1 MRSIR
6 TLFMLLFL
14 AMGICSIAMLSV
26 TQKVAELRTQSR
38 DYQQDLHRFY
48 RLSQELKQS
57 SDHLTK
63 FARAYVVTG
72 DDDWEA
78 LFNKVLDI
86 RDGKLPLP
94 VGNEYEYWDLA
105 ASSAE
110 YVPPFTS
117 ETGIPLLQRLRD
129 SGISATEFL
138 ELKSALMLSDNLV
151 NIEREAFLAVKGFKL
166 EPDGKELYTGKPD
179 LPYAQSLL
187 YGKVYFEEKAKIM
200 KAIGSAHQAIV
211 HRIEGNIE
219 QTDTQELQYQ
229 YVYRVLVA
237 ILLASIVVSFTLL
250 WRLYI
255 SPLSKL
261 LRTVVNQVKAQDYA
275 FTITQTAYAEL
286 QKFIDSLNVV
296 FHHISEQLSQNT
308 LVKDFNIVLR
318 TSQSTQSLCH
328 EVTQFLLHQ
337 FPVQQVSIAIYR
349 DDKLIRIAGAGYDDT
364 ISREISDQSSTQLS
378 VLLSDKPYSMKSL
391 QGKYTT
397 HVNGGVL
404 ELNEIYYFPLCVN
417 KQPVA
422 LLEIGTIDTLTPL
435 QYQWLSQMLDD
446 LSVSIQLSQNVELQ
460 RKAEQKV
467 LEQSQL
473 NQEILNA
480 TPNPMYCLSA
490 QGKYLTVNAKFS
502 ELTGLAMHEIVG
514 RTPIEVFSQQE
525 ASHHFTKVHQELS
538 QEQCSKN
545 YELSLLDSQGGC
557 RDMLVCE
564 ASFNNSQGRVSGIVG
579 ILLDLTER
587 KQMESE
593 LRDAKD
599 TADAMSRAKGD
610 FLANMSHEIR
620 TPMNAILGM
629 AHLALNTEL
638 DPSQRKYL
646 TRINESAKNLL
657 GIINDIL
664 DFSKIEAG
672 KLSVESIDF
681 SLDEVFENLT
691 NVISFKAQEK
701 GIEFLLDIDP
711 RVPVGLVGDPLRLGQ
726 VLVNLCGN
734 AVKFTEKGE
743 ILVSVMPESQSSD
756 DVTLRFSV
764 KDTGIG
770 IDKEKI
776 ADLFNAFSQADTSI
790 TREFGGTGLG
800 LSISKQL
807 VELMG
812 GQLSVSSAVGMGS
825 TFTFTIHC
833 GLQEA
838 KMRDIAKPIS
848 GLAGKRALIVDDN
861 DSARNILMTLLSAM
875 QFDAKAVSNGFEAL
889 DELRQS
895 TFDMVFVDWNMPGMN
910 GLELLQTAHQERLLA
925 ETKNFL
931 VTAYGREISM
941 DENSSK
947 LVDSLIVKPVN
958 PSNLLDAIMDSYG
971 IEHVTRSSTTATF
984 EKPVFDGQTLLLVE
998 DNEVNQEVAI
1008 GLLNGTN
1015 LNIITA
1021 DNGKL
1026 AIEALEHHPIDLVL
1040 MDMQMPVMDGITATK
1055 AIRER
1060 AEWATLPI
1068 VAMTANAMQSDVE
1081 RCHEAGMNDHVAKPI
1096 NVHNL
1101 YQVLSQY
1108 LSASN
1113 VANAASHTSSSC
1125 STSGSQSNP
1134 DRPASTDE
1142 DDLPTLSGINIKE
1155 AIFNTGGNKESYL
1168 SILSR
1173 FLEMQLEELPM
1184 FKEVV
1189 EKEDW
1194 DMAARM
1200 AHTLKGAAA
1209 NLGVTPLAQLAVKME
1224 KSIDH
1229 RSKTVIGELELAGV
1243 ALDKLHAQLSEWQ
1256 KRHVNVSEQ
1265 ECGEAAELYKRL
1277 VELVEQYDVAAVD
1290 VIKQAKDCDVWTDEQ
1305 KQLLINAI
1313 ESFEF
1318 EQAKEMLMAFPKP
1331 E

>member
-1 MRSIR
+1 
-6 TLFMLLFL
+6 
-14 AMGICSIAMLSV
+14 
-26 TQKVAELRTQSR
+26 
-38 DYQQDLHRFY
+38 
-48 RLSQELKQS
+48 
-57 SDHLTK
+57 
-63 FARAYVVTG
+63 
-72 DDDWEA
+72 
-78 LFNKVLDI
+78 
-86 RDGKLPLP
+86 
-94 VGNEYEYWDLA
+94 
-105 ASSAE
+105 
-110 YVPPFTS
+110 
-117 ETGIPLLQRLRD
+117 
-129 SGISATEFL
+129 
-138 ELKSALMLSDNLV
+138 
-151 NIEREAFLAVKGFKL
+151 
-166 EPDGKELYTGKPD
+166 
-179 LPYAQSLL
+179 
-187 YGKVYFEEKAKIM
+187 
-200 KAIGSAHQAIV
+200 
-211 HRIEGNIE
+211 
-219 QTDTQELQYQ
+219 
-229 YVYRVLVA
+229 
-237 ILLASIVVSFTLL
+237 
-250 WRLYI
+250 
-255 SPLSKL
+255 
-261 LRTVVNQVKAQDYA
+261 
-275 FTITQTAYAEL
+275 
-286 QKFIDSLNVV
+286 
-296 FHHISEQLSQNT
+296 
-308 LVKDFNIVLR
+308 
-318 TSQSTQSLCH
+318 
-328 EVTQFLLHQ
+328 
-337 FPVQQVSIAIYR
+337 
-349 DDKLIRIAGAGYDDT
+349 
-364 ISREISDQSSTQLS
+364 
-378 VLLSDKPYSMKSL
+378 
-391 QGKYTT
+391 
-397 HVNGGVL
+397 
-404 ELNEIYYFPLCVN
+404 
-417 KQPVA
+417 
-422 LLEIGTIDTLTPL
+422 
-435 QYQWLSQMLDD
+435 
-446 LSVSIQLSQNVELQ
+446 
-460 RKAEQKV
+460 
-467 LEQSQL
+467 
-473 NQEILNA
+473 
-480 TPNPMYCLSA
+480 
-490 QGKYLTVNAKFS
+490 
-502 ELTGLAMHEIVG
+502 
-514 RTPIEVFSQQE
+514 
-525 ASHHFTKVHQELS
+525 
-538 QEQCSKN
+538 
-545 YELSLLDSQGGC
+545 
-557 RDMLVCE
+557 
-564 ASFNNSQGRVSGIVG
+564 
-579 ILLDLTER
+579 LLDLTER

-889 DELRQS
+889 DELRKS

-971 IEHVTRSSTTATF
+971 IEHVTRSSTTTTF

-1113 VANAASHTSSSC
+1113 AASHTSSSC

-1134 DRPASTDE
+1134 DRPASADE

-1318 EQAKEMLMAFPKP
+1318 EQAKEMLTAFPKP

>member
-1 MRSIR
+1 
-6 TLFMLLFL
+6 
-14 AMGICSIAMLSV
+14 
-26 TQKVAELRTQSR
+26 
-38 DYQQDLHRFY
+38 
-48 RLSQELKQS
+48 
-57 SDHLTK
+57 
-63 FARAYVVTG
+63 
-72 DDDWEA
+72 
-78 LFNKVLDI
+78 
-86 RDGKLPLP
+86 
-94 VGNEYEYWDLA
+94 
-105 ASSAE
+105 
-110 YVPPFTS
+110 
-117 ETGIPLLQRLRD
+117 
-129 SGISATEFL
+129 
-138 ELKSALMLSDNLV
+138 
-151 NIEREAFLAVKGFKL
+151 
-166 EPDGKELYTGKPD
+166 
-179 LPYAQSLL
+179 
-187 YGKVYFEEKAKIM
+187 
-200 KAIGSAHQAIV
+200 
-211 HRIEGNIE
+211 
-219 QTDTQELQYQ
+219 
-229 YVYRVLVA
+229 
-237 ILLASIVVSFTLL
+237 
-250 WRLYI
+250 
-255 SPLSKL
+255 
-261 LRTVVNQVKAQDYA
+261 
-275 FTITQTAYAEL
+275 
-286 QKFIDSLNVV
+286 
-296 FHHISEQLSQNT
+296 
-308 LVKDFNIVLR
+308 
-318 TSQSTQSLCH
+318 
-328 EVTQFLLHQ
+328 
-337 FPVQQVSIAIYR
+337 
-349 DDKLIRIAGAGYDDT
+349 
-364 ISREISDQSSTQLS
+364 
-378 VLLSDKPYSMKSL
+378 
-391 QGKYTT
+391 
-397 HVNGGVL
+397 
-404 ELNEIYYFPLCVN
+404 
-417 KQPVA
+417 
-422 LLEIGTIDTLTPL
+422 
-435 QYQWLSQMLDD
+435 
-446 LSVSIQLSQNVELQ
+446 
-460 RKAEQKV
+460 
-467 LEQSQL
+467 
-473 NQEILNA
+473 
-480 TPNPMYCLSA
+480 
-490 QGKYLTVNAKFS
+490 
-502 ELTGLAMHEIVG
+502 
-514 RTPIEVFSQQE
+514 
-525 ASHHFTKVHQELS
+525 
-538 QEQCSKN
+538 
-545 YELSLLDSQGGC
+545 
-557 RDMLVCE
+557 
-564 ASFNNSQGRVSGIVG
+564 QGRVSGIVG

-889 DELRQS
+889 DELRQGA
-895 TFDMVFVDWNMPGMN
+895 FDMVFVDWNMPGMN

-971 IEHVTRSSTTATF
+971 IEHVTRSSTTVTF

-1113 VANAASHTSSSC
+1113 AASHTSSSH
-1125 STSGSQSNP
+1125 STSSSQSTP
-1134 DRPASTDE
+1134 DRTASADE
-1142 DDLPTLSGINIKE
+1142 DDLPTLSGINLKE

-1209 NLGVTPLAQLAVKME
+1209 NLGVTPLAQLAIKME

-1305 KQLLINAI
+1305 KQQLINVI

-1318 EQAKEMLMAFPKP
+1318 EQAKEMLAAFPKP

>member
-1 MRSIR
+1 
-6 TLFMLLFL
+6 
-14 AMGICSIAMLSV
+14 
-26 TQKVAELRTQSR
+26 
-38 DYQQDLHRFY
+38 
-48 RLSQELKQS
+48 
-57 SDHLTK
+57 
-63 FARAYVVTG
+63 
-72 DDDWEA
+72 
-78 LFNKVLDI
+78 
-86 RDGKLPLP
+86 
-94 VGNEYEYWDLA
+94 
-105 ASSAE
+105 
-110 YVPPFTS
+110 
-117 ETGIPLLQRLRD
+117 
-129 SGISATEFL
+129 
-138 ELKSALMLSDNLV
+138 
-151 NIEREAFLAVKGFKL
+151 
-166 EPDGKELYTGKPD
+166 
-179 LPYAQSLL
+179 
-187 YGKVYFEEKAKIM
+187 
-200 KAIGSAHQAIV
+200 
-211 HRIEGNIE
+211 
-219 QTDTQELQYQ
+219 
-229 YVYRVLVA
+229 
-237 ILLASIVVSFTLL
+237 
-250 WRLYI
+250 
-255 SPLSKL
+255 
-261 LRTVVNQVKAQDYA
+261 
-275 FTITQTAYAEL
+275 
-286 QKFIDSLNVV
+286 
-296 FHHISEQLSQNT
+296 
-308 LVKDFNIVLR
+308 
-318 TSQSTQSLCH
+318 
-328 EVTQFLLHQ
+328 
-337 FPVQQVSIAIYR
+337 
-349 DDKLIRIAGAGYDDT
+349 
-364 ISREISDQSSTQLS
+364 
-378 VLLSDKPYSMKSL
+378 
-391 QGKYTT
+391 
-397 HVNGGVL
+397 
-404 ELNEIYYFPLCVN
+404 
-417 KQPVA
+417 
-422 LLEIGTIDTLTPL
+422 
-435 QYQWLSQMLDD
+435 
-446 LSVSIQLSQNVELQ
+446 
-460 RKAEQKV
+460 
-467 LEQSQL
+467 
-473 NQEILNA
+473 
-480 TPNPMYCLSA
+480 
-490 QGKYLTVNAKFS
+490 
-502 ELTGLAMHEIVG
+502 
-514 RTPIEVFSQQE
+514 
-525 ASHHFTKVHQELS
+525 
-538 QEQCSKN
+538 
-545 YELSLLDSQGGC
+545 
-557 RDMLVCE
+557 
-564 ASFNNSQGRVSGIVG
+564 
-579 ILLDLTER
+579 

-971 IEHVTRSSTTATF
+971 IEHVTRSSTTTTF

-1113 VANAASHTSSSC
+1113 AASHSSSSC
-1125 STSGSQSNP
+1125 STSGSQSSP
-1134 DRPASTDE
+1134 DRPASADE

-1318 EQAKEMLMAFPKP
+1318 EQAKEMLTAFPKP

>member
-1 MRSIR
+1 
-6 TLFMLLFL
+6 
-14 AMGICSIAMLSV
+14 
-26 TQKVAELRTQSR
+26 
-38 DYQQDLHRFY
+38 
-48 RLSQELKQS
+48 
-57 SDHLTK
+57 
-63 FARAYVVTG
+63 
-72 DDDWEA
+72 
-78 LFNKVLDI
+78 
-86 RDGKLPLP
+86 
-94 VGNEYEYWDLA
+94 
-105 ASSAE
+105 
-110 YVPPFTS
+110 
-117 ETGIPLLQRLRD
+117 
-129 SGISATEFL
+129 
-138 ELKSALMLSDNLV
+138 
-151 NIEREAFLAVKGFKL
+151 
-166 EPDGKELYTGKPD
+166 
-179 LPYAQSLL
+179 
-187 YGKVYFEEKAKIM
+187 
-200 KAIGSAHQAIV
+200 
-211 HRIEGNIE
+211 
-219 QTDTQELQYQ
+219 
-229 YVYRVLVA
+229 
-237 ILLASIVVSFTLL
+237 
-250 WRLYI
+250 
-255 SPLSKL
+255 
-261 LRTVVNQVKAQDYA
+261 
-275 FTITQTAYAEL
+275 
-286 QKFIDSLNVV
+286 
-296 FHHISEQLSQNT
+296 
-308 LVKDFNIVLR
+308 
-318 TSQSTQSLCH
+318 
-328 EVTQFLLHQ
+328 
-337 FPVQQVSIAIYR
+337 
-349 DDKLIRIAGAGYDDT
+349 
-364 ISREISDQSSTQLS
+364 
-378 VLLSDKPYSMKSL
+378 
-391 QGKYTT
+391 
-397 HVNGGVL
+397 
-404 ELNEIYYFPLCVN
+404 
-417 KQPVA
+417 
-422 LLEIGTIDTLTPL
+422 
-435 QYQWLSQMLDD
+435 
-446 LSVSIQLSQNVELQ
+446 
-460 RKAEQKV
+460 
-467 LEQSQL
+467 
-473 NQEILNA
+473 
-480 TPNPMYCLSA
+480 
-490 QGKYLTVNAKFS
+490 
-502 ELTGLAMHEIVG
+502 
-514 RTPIEVFSQQE
+514 
-525 ASHHFTKVHQELS
+525 
-538 QEQCSKN
+538 
-545 YELSLLDSQGGC
+545 
-557 RDMLVCE
+557 
-564 ASFNNSQGRVSGIVG
+564 
-579 ILLDLTER
+579 

-825 TFTFTIHC
+825 TFTFTIQC

-875 QFDAKAVSNGFEAL
+875 HFDAKAVSNGFEAL

-971 IEHVTRSSTTATF
+971 IEHVTRSSTTTTF

-1113 VANAASHTSSSC
+1113 AASHSSSSC
-1125 STSGSQSNP
+1125 STSGSQSSP

-1256 KRHVNVSEQ
+1256 KQHVNVSEQ

-1318 EQAKEMLMAFPKP
+1318 EQAKEMLTAFPKP

>member
-1 MRSIR
+1 
-6 TLFMLLFL
+6 
-14 AMGICSIAMLSV
+14 
-26 TQKVAELRTQSR
+26 
-38 DYQQDLHRFY
+38 
-48 RLSQELKQS
+48 
-57 SDHLTK
+57 
-63 FARAYVVTG
+63 
-72 DDDWEA
+72 
-78 LFNKVLDI
+78 
-86 RDGKLPLP
+86 
-94 VGNEYEYWDLA
+94 
-105 ASSAE
+105 
-110 YVPPFTS
+110 
-117 ETGIPLLQRLRD
+117 
-129 SGISATEFL
+129 
-138 ELKSALMLSDNLV
+138 
-151 NIEREAFLAVKGFKL
+151 
-166 EPDGKELYTGKPD
+166 
-179 LPYAQSLL
+179 
-187 YGKVYFEEKAKIM
+187 
-200 KAIGSAHQAIV
+200 
-211 HRIEGNIE
+211 
-219 QTDTQELQYQ
+219 
-229 YVYRVLVA
+229 
-237 ILLASIVVSFTLL
+237 
-250 WRLYI
+250 
-255 SPLSKL
+255 
-261 LRTVVNQVKAQDYA
+261 
-275 FTITQTAYAEL
+275 
-286 QKFIDSLNVV
+286 
-296 FHHISEQLSQNT
+296 
-308 LVKDFNIVLR
+308 
-318 TSQSTQSLCH
+318 
-328 EVTQFLLHQ
+328 
-337 FPVQQVSIAIYR
+337 
-349 DDKLIRIAGAGYDDT
+349 
-364 ISREISDQSSTQLS
+364 
-378 VLLSDKPYSMKSL
+378 
-391 QGKYTT
+391 
-397 HVNGGVL
+397 
-404 ELNEIYYFPLCVN
+404 
-417 KQPVA
+417 
-422 LLEIGTIDTLTPL
+422 
-435 QYQWLSQMLDD
+435 
-446 LSVSIQLSQNVELQ
+446 
-460 RKAEQKV
+460 
-467 LEQSQL
+467 
-473 NQEILNA
+473 
-480 TPNPMYCLSA
+480 
-490 QGKYLTVNAKFS
+490 
-502 ELTGLAMHEIVG
+502 
-514 RTPIEVFSQQE
+514 
-525 ASHHFTKVHQELS
+525 
-538 QEQCSKN
+538 
-545 YELSLLDSQGGC
+545 
-557 RDMLVCE
+557 
-564 ASFNNSQGRVSGIVG
+564 SGIVG

-825 TFTFTIHC
+825 TFTFTIQC

-889 DELRQS
+889 DELRQGA
-895 TFDMVFVDWNMPGMN
+895 FDMVFVDWNMPGMN

-971 IEHVTRSSTTATF
+971 IEHVTRSSTTVTF

-1113 VANAASHTSSSC
+1113 AASHTSSSH
-1125 STSGSQSNP
+1125 STSSSQSTP
-1134 DRPASTDE
+1134 DRTASADE
-1142 DDLPTLSGINIKE
+1142 DDLPTLSGINLKE

-1209 NLGVTPLAQLAVKME
+1209 NLGVTPLAQLAIKME

-1305 KQLLINAI
+1305 KQQLINVI

-1318 EQAKEMLMAFPKP
+1318 EQAKEMLAAFPKP

>member
-1 MRSIR
+1 
-6 TLFMLLFL
+6 
-14 AMGICSIAMLSV
+14 
-26 TQKVAELRTQSR
+26 
-38 DYQQDLHRFY
+38 
-48 RLSQELKQS
+48 
-57 SDHLTK
+57 
-63 FARAYVVTG
+63 
-72 DDDWEA
+72 
-78 LFNKVLDI
+78 
-86 RDGKLPLP
+86 
-94 VGNEYEYWDLA
+94 
-105 ASSAE
+105 
-110 YVPPFTS
+110 
-117 ETGIPLLQRLRD
+117 
-129 SGISATEFL
+129 
-138 ELKSALMLSDNLV
+138 
-151 NIEREAFLAVKGFKL
+151 
-166 EPDGKELYTGKPD
+166 
-179 LPYAQSLL
+179 
-187 YGKVYFEEKAKIM
+187 
-200 KAIGSAHQAIV
+200 
-211 HRIEGNIE
+211 
-219 QTDTQELQYQ
+219 
-229 YVYRVLVA
+229 
-237 ILLASIVVSFTLL
+237 
-250 WRLYI
+250 
-255 SPLSKL
+255 
-261 LRTVVNQVKAQDYA
+261 
-275 FTITQTAYAEL
+275 
-286 QKFIDSLNVV
+286 
-296 FHHISEQLSQNT
+296 
-308 LVKDFNIVLR
+308 
-318 TSQSTQSLCH
+318 
-328 EVTQFLLHQ
+328 
-337 FPVQQVSIAIYR
+337 
-349 DDKLIRIAGAGYDDT
+349 
-364 ISREISDQSSTQLS
+364 
-378 VLLSDKPYSMKSL
+378 
-391 QGKYTT
+391 
-397 HVNGGVL
+397 
-404 ELNEIYYFPLCVN
+404 
-417 KQPVA
+417 
-422 LLEIGTIDTLTPL
+422 
-435 QYQWLSQMLDD
+435 
-446 LSVSIQLSQNVELQ
+446 
-460 RKAEQKV
+460 
-467 LEQSQL
+467 
-473 NQEILNA
+473 
-480 TPNPMYCLSA
+480 
-490 QGKYLTVNAKFS
+490 
-502 ELTGLAMHEIVG
+502 
-514 RTPIEVFSQQE
+514 
-525 ASHHFTKVHQELS
+525 
-538 QEQCSKN
+538 
-545 YELSLLDSQGGC
+545 
-557 RDMLVCE
+557 
-564 ASFNNSQGRVSGIVG
+564 
-579 ILLDLTER
+579 
-587 KQMESE
+587 
-593 LRDAKD
+593 
-599 TADAMSRAKGD
+599 
-610 FLANMSHEIR
+610 
-620 TPMNAILGM
+620 
-629 AHLALNTEL
+629 
-638 DPSQRKYL
+638 
-646 TRINESAKNLL
+646 
-657 GIINDIL
+657 
-664 DFSKIEAG
+664 
-672 KLSVESIDF
+672 
-681 SLDEVFENLT
+681 FENLT

-743 ILVSVMPESQSSD
+743 ILVSVMPELQSSD

-971 IEHVTRSSTTATF
+971 IEHVTRSSTTTTF

-1113 VANAASHTSSSC
+1113 VASAASHTSSSC

-1134 DRPASTDE
+1134 DRPASADE

-1209 NLGVTPLAQLAVKME
+1209 NLGVTPLAQLAIKME

-1229 RSKTVIGELELAGV
+1229 QSKTVIGELELAGV

-1256 KRHVNVSEQ
+1256 KRHANVSEQ
-1265 ECGEAAELYKRL
+1265 ECEEAAELYKRL

-1318 EQAKEMLMAFPKP
+1318 EQAKEMLTAFPKP

>member
-1 MRSIR
+1 
-6 TLFMLLFL
+6 
-14 AMGICSIAMLSV
+14 
-26 TQKVAELRTQSR
+26 
-38 DYQQDLHRFY
+38 
-48 RLSQELKQS
+48 
-57 SDHLTK
+57 
-63 FARAYVVTG
+63 
-72 DDDWEA
+72 
-78 LFNKVLDI
+78 
-86 RDGKLPLP
+86 
-94 VGNEYEYWDLA
+94 
-105 ASSAE
+105 
-110 YVPPFTS
+110 
-117 ETGIPLLQRLRD
+117 
-129 SGISATEFL
+129 
-138 ELKSALMLSDNLV
+138 
-151 NIEREAFLAVKGFKL
+151 
-166 EPDGKELYTGKPD
+166 
-179 LPYAQSLL
+179 
-187 YGKVYFEEKAKIM
+187 
-200 KAIGSAHQAIV
+200 
-211 HRIEGNIE
+211 
-219 QTDTQELQYQ
+219 
-229 YVYRVLVA
+229 
-237 ILLASIVVSFTLL
+237 
-250 WRLYI
+250 
-255 SPLSKL
+255 
-261 LRTVVNQVKAQDYA
+261 
-275 FTITQTAYAEL
+275 
-286 QKFIDSLNVV
+286 
-296 FHHISEQLSQNT
+296 
-308 LVKDFNIVLR
+308 
-318 TSQSTQSLCH
+318 
-328 EVTQFLLHQ
+328 
-337 FPVQQVSIAIYR
+337 
-349 DDKLIRIAGAGYDDT
+349 
-364 ISREISDQSSTQLS
+364 
-378 VLLSDKPYSMKSL
+378 
-391 QGKYTT
+391 
-397 HVNGGVL
+397 
-404 ELNEIYYFPLCVN
+404 
-417 KQPVA
+417 
-422 LLEIGTIDTLTPL
+422 
-435 QYQWLSQMLDD
+435 
-446 LSVSIQLSQNVELQ
+446 
-460 RKAEQKV
+460 
-467 LEQSQL
+467 
-473 NQEILNA
+473 
-480 TPNPMYCLSA
+480 
-490 QGKYLTVNAKFS
+490 
-502 ELTGLAMHEIVG
+502 
-514 RTPIEVFSQQE
+514 
-525 ASHHFTKVHQELS
+525 
-538 QEQCSKN
+538 
-545 YELSLLDSQGGC
+545 
-557 RDMLVCE
+557 
-564 ASFNNSQGRVSGIVG
+564 
-579 ILLDLTER
+579 
-587 KQMESE
+587 
-593 LRDAKD
+593 
-599 TADAMSRAKGD
+599 
-610 FLANMSHEIR
+610 MSHEIR

-1113 VANAASHTSSSC
+1113 AASHTSSSH
-1125 STSGSQSNP
+1125 STSSSQSTP
-1134 DRPASTDE
+1134 DRTASADE
-1142 DDLPTLSGINIKE
+1142 DDLPTLSGINLKE

-1209 NLGVTPLAQLAVKME
+1209 NLGVTPLAQLAIKME

-1229 RSKTVIGELELAGV
+1229 HSKTVIGELELAGV

-1256 KRHVNVSEQ
+1256 RRHVNVSEQ
-1265 ECGEAAELYKRL
+1265 ECEEAAELYKRL

-1290 VIKQAKDCDVWTDEQ
+1290 VIKQAKDCDVWTDEE
-1305 KQLLINAI
+1305 KQQLINAI

-1318 EQAKEMLMAFPKP
+1318 EQAKEMLAAFPKP

>member
-1 MRSIR
+1 
-6 TLFMLLFL
+6 
-14 AMGICSIAMLSV
+14 
-26 TQKVAELRTQSR
+26 
-38 DYQQDLHRFY
+38 
-48 RLSQELKQS
+48 
-57 SDHLTK
+57 
-63 FARAYVVTG
+63 
-72 DDDWEA
+72 
-78 LFNKVLDI
+78 
-86 RDGKLPLP
+86 
-94 VGNEYEYWDLA
+94 
-105 ASSAE
+105 
-110 YVPPFTS
+110 
-117 ETGIPLLQRLRD
+117 
-129 SGISATEFL
+129 
-138 ELKSALMLSDNLV
+138 
-151 NIEREAFLAVKGFKL
+151 
-166 EPDGKELYTGKPD
+166 
-179 LPYAQSLL
+179 
-187 YGKVYFEEKAKIM
+187 
-200 KAIGSAHQAIV
+200 
-211 HRIEGNIE
+211 
-219 QTDTQELQYQ
+219 
-229 YVYRVLVA
+229 
-237 ILLASIVVSFTLL
+237 
-250 WRLYI
+250 
-255 SPLSKL
+255 
-261 LRTVVNQVKAQDYA
+261 
-275 FTITQTAYAEL
+275 
-286 QKFIDSLNVV
+286 
-296 FHHISEQLSQNT
+296 
-308 LVKDFNIVLR
+308 
-318 TSQSTQSLCH
+318 
-328 EVTQFLLHQ
+328 
-337 FPVQQVSIAIYR
+337 
-349 DDKLIRIAGAGYDDT
+349 
-364 ISREISDQSSTQLS
+364 
-378 VLLSDKPYSMKSL
+378 
-391 QGKYTT
+391 
-397 HVNGGVL
+397 
-404 ELNEIYYFPLCVN
+404 
-417 KQPVA
+417 
-422 LLEIGTIDTLTPL
+422 
-435 QYQWLSQMLDD
+435 
-446 LSVSIQLSQNVELQ
+446 
-460 RKAEQKV
+460 
-467 LEQSQL
+467 
-473 NQEILNA
+473 
-480 TPNPMYCLSA
+480 
-490 QGKYLTVNAKFS
+490 
-502 ELTGLAMHEIVG
+502 
-514 RTPIEVFSQQE
+514 
-525 ASHHFTKVHQELS
+525 
-538 QEQCSKN
+538 
-545 YELSLLDSQGGC
+545 
-557 RDMLVCE
+557 
-564 ASFNNSQGRVSGIVG
+564 
-579 ILLDLTER
+579 
-587 KQMESE
+587 
-593 LRDAKD
+593 
-599 TADAMSRAKGD
+599 
-610 FLANMSHEIR
+610 
-620 TPMNAILGM
+620 
-629 AHLALNTEL
+629 
-638 DPSQRKYL
+638 
-646 TRINESAKNLL
+646 
-657 GIINDIL
+657 
-664 DFSKIEAG
+664 
-672 KLSVESIDF
+672 

-971 IEHVTRSSTTATF
+971 IEHVTRSSTTTTF

-1113 VANAASHTSSSC
+1113 AASHSSSSC
-1125 STSGSQSNP
+1125 STSGSQSSP
-1134 DRPASTDE
+1134 DRPASADE

-1318 EQAKEMLMAFPKP
+1318 EQAKEMLTAFPKP

>member
-1 MRSIR
+1 
-6 TLFMLLFL
+6 
-14 AMGICSIAMLSV
+14 
-26 TQKVAELRTQSR
+26 
-38 DYQQDLHRFY
+38 
-48 RLSQELKQS
+48 
-57 SDHLTK
+57 
-63 FARAYVVTG
+63 
-72 DDDWEA
+72 
-78 LFNKVLDI
+78 
-86 RDGKLPLP
+86 
-94 VGNEYEYWDLA
+94 
-105 ASSAE
+105 
-110 YVPPFTS
+110 
-117 ETGIPLLQRLRD
+117 
-129 SGISATEFL
+129 
-138 ELKSALMLSDNLV
+138 
-151 NIEREAFLAVKGFKL
+151 
-166 EPDGKELYTGKPD
+166 
-179 LPYAQSLL
+179 
-187 YGKVYFEEKAKIM
+187 
-200 KAIGSAHQAIV
+200 
-211 HRIEGNIE
+211 
-219 QTDTQELQYQ
+219 
-229 YVYRVLVA
+229 
-237 ILLASIVVSFTLL
+237 
-250 WRLYI
+250 
-255 SPLSKL
+255 
-261 LRTVVNQVKAQDYA
+261 
-275 FTITQTAYAEL
+275 
-286 QKFIDSLNVV
+286 
-296 FHHISEQLSQNT
+296 
-308 LVKDFNIVLR
+308 
-318 TSQSTQSLCH
+318 
-328 EVTQFLLHQ
+328 
-337 FPVQQVSIAIYR
+337 
-349 DDKLIRIAGAGYDDT
+349 
-364 ISREISDQSSTQLS
+364 
-378 VLLSDKPYSMKSL
+378 
-391 QGKYTT
+391 
-397 HVNGGVL
+397 
-404 ELNEIYYFPLCVN
+404 
-417 KQPVA
+417 
-422 LLEIGTIDTLTPL
+422 
-435 QYQWLSQMLDD
+435 
-446 LSVSIQLSQNVELQ
+446 
-460 RKAEQKV
+460 
-467 LEQSQL
+467 
-473 NQEILNA
+473 
-480 TPNPMYCLSA
+480 
-490 QGKYLTVNAKFS
+490 
-502 ELTGLAMHEIVG
+502 
-514 RTPIEVFSQQE
+514 
-525 ASHHFTKVHQELS
+525 
-538 QEQCSKN
+538 
-545 YELSLLDSQGGC
+545 
-557 RDMLVCE
+557 
-564 ASFNNSQGRVSGIVG
+564 
-579 ILLDLTER
+579 
-587 KQMESE
+587 
-593 LRDAKD
+593 
-599 TADAMSRAKGD
+599 
-610 FLANMSHEIR
+610 
-620 TPMNAILGM
+620 
-629 AHLALNTEL
+629 
-638 DPSQRKYL
+638 
-646 TRINESAKNLL
+646 
-657 GIINDIL
+657 
-664 DFSKIEAG
+664 
-672 KLSVESIDF
+672 

-971 IEHVTRSSTTATF
+971 IEHVTRSSTTTTF

-1015 LNIITA
+1015 LSIITA

-1113 VANAASHTSSSC
+1113 AASHTSSSC

-1134 DRPASTDE
+1134 DRPASADE

-1318 EQAKEMLMAFPKP
+1318 EQAKEMLTAFPKP

>member
-1 MRSIR
+1 
-6 TLFMLLFL
+6 
-14 AMGICSIAMLSV
+14 
-26 TQKVAELRTQSR
+26 
-38 DYQQDLHRFY
+38 
-48 RLSQELKQS
+48 
-57 SDHLTK
+57 
-63 FARAYVVTG
+63 
-72 DDDWEA
+72 
-78 LFNKVLDI
+78 
-86 RDGKLPLP
+86 
-94 VGNEYEYWDLA
+94 
-105 ASSAE
+105 
-110 YVPPFTS
+110 
-117 ETGIPLLQRLRD
+117 
-129 SGISATEFL
+129 
-138 ELKSALMLSDNLV
+138 
-151 NIEREAFLAVKGFKL
+151 
-166 EPDGKELYTGKPD
+166 
-179 LPYAQSLL
+179 
-187 YGKVYFEEKAKIM
+187 
-200 KAIGSAHQAIV
+200 
-211 HRIEGNIE
+211 
-219 QTDTQELQYQ
+219 
-229 YVYRVLVA
+229 
-237 ILLASIVVSFTLL
+237 
-250 WRLYI
+250 
-255 SPLSKL
+255 
-261 LRTVVNQVKAQDYA
+261 
-275 FTITQTAYAEL
+275 
-286 QKFIDSLNVV
+286 
-296 FHHISEQLSQNT
+296 
-308 LVKDFNIVLR
+308 
-318 TSQSTQSLCH
+318 
-328 EVTQFLLHQ
+328 
-337 FPVQQVSIAIYR
+337 
-349 DDKLIRIAGAGYDDT
+349 
-364 ISREISDQSSTQLS
+364 
-378 VLLSDKPYSMKSL
+378 
-391 QGKYTT
+391 
-397 HVNGGVL
+397 
-404 ELNEIYYFPLCVN
+404 
-417 KQPVA
+417 
-422 LLEIGTIDTLTPL
+422 
-435 QYQWLSQMLDD
+435 
-446 LSVSIQLSQNVELQ
+446 
-460 RKAEQKV
+460 
-467 LEQSQL
+467 
-473 NQEILNA
+473 
-480 TPNPMYCLSA
+480 
-490 QGKYLTVNAKFS
+490 
-502 ELTGLAMHEIVG
+502 
-514 RTPIEVFSQQE
+514 
-525 ASHHFTKVHQELS
+525 
-538 QEQCSKN
+538 
-545 YELSLLDSQGGC
+545 
-557 RDMLVCE
+557 
-564 ASFNNSQGRVSGIVG
+564 SGIVG

-971 IEHVTRSSTTATF
+971 IEHVTRSSTTTTF

-1113 VANAASHTSSSC
+1113 AASHTSSSC

-1134 DRPASTDE
+1134 DRPASADE

-1194 DMAARM
+1194 DMASRM

-1318 EQAKEMLMAFPKP
+1318 EQAKEMLTAFPKP

>member
-1 MRSIR
+1 
-6 TLFMLLFL
+6 
-14 AMGICSIAMLSV
+14 
-26 TQKVAELRTQSR
+26 
-38 DYQQDLHRFY
+38 
-48 RLSQELKQS
+48 
-57 SDHLTK
+57 
-63 FARAYVVTG
+63 
-72 DDDWEA
+72 
-78 LFNKVLDI
+78 
-86 RDGKLPLP
+86 
-94 VGNEYEYWDLA
+94 
-105 ASSAE
+105 
-110 YVPPFTS
+110 
-117 ETGIPLLQRLRD
+117 
-129 SGISATEFL
+129 
-138 ELKSALMLSDNLV
+138 
-151 NIEREAFLAVKGFKL
+151 
-166 EPDGKELYTGKPD
+166 
-179 LPYAQSLL
+179 
-187 YGKVYFEEKAKIM
+187 
-200 KAIGSAHQAIV
+200 
-211 HRIEGNIE
+211 
-219 QTDTQELQYQ
+219 
-229 YVYRVLVA
+229 
-237 ILLASIVVSFTLL
+237 
-250 WRLYI
+250 
-255 SPLSKL
+255 
-261 LRTVVNQVKAQDYA
+261 
-275 FTITQTAYAEL
+275 
-286 QKFIDSLNVV
+286 
-296 FHHISEQLSQNT
+296 
-308 LVKDFNIVLR
+308 
-318 TSQSTQSLCH
+318 
-328 EVTQFLLHQ
+328 
-337 FPVQQVSIAIYR
+337 
-349 DDKLIRIAGAGYDDT
+349 
-364 ISREISDQSSTQLS
+364 
-378 VLLSDKPYSMKSL
+378 
-391 QGKYTT
+391 
-397 HVNGGVL
+397 
-404 ELNEIYYFPLCVN
+404 
-417 KQPVA
+417 
-422 LLEIGTIDTLTPL
+422 
-435 QYQWLSQMLDD
+435 
-446 LSVSIQLSQNVELQ
+446 
-460 RKAEQKV
+460 
-467 LEQSQL
+467 
-473 NQEILNA
+473 
-480 TPNPMYCLSA
+480 
-490 QGKYLTVNAKFS
+490 
-502 ELTGLAMHEIVG
+502 
-514 RTPIEVFSQQE
+514 
-525 ASHHFTKVHQELS
+525 
-538 QEQCSKN
+538 
-545 YELSLLDSQGGC
+545 
-557 RDMLVCE
+557 
-564 ASFNNSQGRVSGIVG
+564 
-579 ILLDLTER
+579 DLTER

-1113 VANAASHTSSSC
+1113 AASHTSSSC
-1125 STSGSQSNP
+1125 STSDSQSNP

-1194 DMAARM
+1194 DMASRM

-1256 KRHVNVSEQ
+1256 KRHINVSEQ

-1318 EQAKEMLMAFPKP
+1318 EQAKEMLTAFPKP

>member
-1 MRSIR
+1 
-6 TLFMLLFL
+6 
-14 AMGICSIAMLSV
+14 
-26 TQKVAELRTQSR
+26 
-38 DYQQDLHRFY
+38 
-48 RLSQELKQS
+48 
-57 SDHLTK
+57 
-63 FARAYVVTG
+63 
-72 DDDWEA
+72 
-78 LFNKVLDI
+78 
-86 RDGKLPLP
+86 
-94 VGNEYEYWDLA
+94 
-105 ASSAE
+105 
-110 YVPPFTS
+110 
-117 ETGIPLLQRLRD
+117 
-129 SGISATEFL
+129 
-138 ELKSALMLSDNLV
+138 
-151 NIEREAFLAVKGFKL
+151 
-166 EPDGKELYTGKPD
+166 
-179 LPYAQSLL
+179 
-187 YGKVYFEEKAKIM
+187 
-200 KAIGSAHQAIV
+200 
-211 HRIEGNIE
+211 
-219 QTDTQELQYQ
+219 
-229 YVYRVLVA
+229 
-237 ILLASIVVSFTLL
+237 
-250 WRLYI
+250 
-255 SPLSKL
+255 
-261 LRTVVNQVKAQDYA
+261 
-275 FTITQTAYAEL
+275 
-286 QKFIDSLNVV
+286 
-296 FHHISEQLSQNT
+296 
-308 LVKDFNIVLR
+308 
-318 TSQSTQSLCH
+318 
-328 EVTQFLLHQ
+328 
-337 FPVQQVSIAIYR
+337 
-349 DDKLIRIAGAGYDDT
+349 
-364 ISREISDQSSTQLS
+364 
-378 VLLSDKPYSMKSL
+378 
-391 QGKYTT
+391 
-397 HVNGGVL
+397 
-404 ELNEIYYFPLCVN
+404 
-417 KQPVA
+417 
-422 LLEIGTIDTLTPL
+422 
-435 QYQWLSQMLDD
+435 
-446 LSVSIQLSQNVELQ
+446 
-460 RKAEQKV
+460 
-467 LEQSQL
+467 
-473 NQEILNA
+473 
-480 TPNPMYCLSA
+480 
-490 QGKYLTVNAKFS
+490 
-502 ELTGLAMHEIVG
+502 
-514 RTPIEVFSQQE
+514 
-525 ASHHFTKVHQELS
+525 
-538 QEQCSKN
+538 
-545 YELSLLDSQGGC
+545 
-557 RDMLVCE
+557 LVCE
-564 ASFNNSQGRVSGIVG
+564 ASFNNNKGRVSGIVG

-825 TFTFTIHC
+825 TFTFTIQC

-875 QFDAKAVSNGFEAL
+875 HFDAKAVSNGFEAL

-1113 VANAASHTSSSC
+1113 AASHSSSSC
-1125 STSGSQSNP
+1125 STSGSQSSP
-1134 DRPASTDE
+1134 DRPASADE

-1318 EQAKEMLMAFPKP
+1318 EQAKEMLTAFPKP

>member
-1 MRSIR
+1 
-6 TLFMLLFL
+6 
-14 AMGICSIAMLSV
+14 
-26 TQKVAELRTQSR
+26 
-38 DYQQDLHRFY
+38 
-48 RLSQELKQS
+48 
-57 SDHLTK
+57 
-63 FARAYVVTG
+63 
-72 DDDWEA
+72 
-78 LFNKVLDI
+78 
-86 RDGKLPLP
+86 
-94 VGNEYEYWDLA
+94 
-105 ASSAE
+105 
-110 YVPPFTS
+110 
-117 ETGIPLLQRLRD
+117 
-129 SGISATEFL
+129 
-138 ELKSALMLSDNLV
+138 
-151 NIEREAFLAVKGFKL
+151 
-166 EPDGKELYTGKPD
+166 
-179 LPYAQSLL
+179 
-187 YGKVYFEEKAKIM
+187 
-200 KAIGSAHQAIV
+200 
-211 HRIEGNIE
+211 
-219 QTDTQELQYQ
+219 
-229 YVYRVLVA
+229 
-237 ILLASIVVSFTLL
+237 
-250 WRLYI
+250 
-255 SPLSKL
+255 
-261 LRTVVNQVKAQDYA
+261 
-275 FTITQTAYAEL
+275 
-286 QKFIDSLNVV
+286 
-296 FHHISEQLSQNT
+296 
-308 LVKDFNIVLR
+308 
-318 TSQSTQSLCH
+318 
-328 EVTQFLLHQ
+328 
-337 FPVQQVSIAIYR
+337 
-349 DDKLIRIAGAGYDDT
+349 
-364 ISREISDQSSTQLS
+364 
-378 VLLSDKPYSMKSL
+378 
-391 QGKYTT
+391 
-397 HVNGGVL
+397 
-404 ELNEIYYFPLCVN
+404 
-417 KQPVA
+417 
-422 LLEIGTIDTLTPL
+422 
-435 QYQWLSQMLDD
+435 
-446 LSVSIQLSQNVELQ
+446 
-460 RKAEQKV
+460 
-467 LEQSQL
+467 
-473 NQEILNA
+473 
-480 TPNPMYCLSA
+480 
-490 QGKYLTVNAKFS
+490 
-502 ELTGLAMHEIVG
+502 
-514 RTPIEVFSQQE
+514 
-525 ASHHFTKVHQELS
+525 
-538 QEQCSKN
+538 
-545 YELSLLDSQGGC
+545 
-557 RDMLVCE
+557 
-564 ASFNNSQGRVSGIVG
+564 
-579 ILLDLTER
+579 

-889 DELRQS
+889 DELRKS

-1113 VANAASHTSSSC
+1113 AASHTSSSC
-1125 STSGSQSNP
+1125 STSDSQSNP

-1194 DMAARM
+1194 DMASRM

-1256 KRHVNVSEQ
+1256 KRHINVSEQ

-1318 EQAKEMLMAFPKP
+1318 EQAKEMLTAFPKP

>member
-1 MRSIR
+1 
-6 TLFMLLFL
+6 
-14 AMGICSIAMLSV
+14 
-26 TQKVAELRTQSR
+26 
-38 DYQQDLHRFY
+38 
-48 RLSQELKQS
+48 
-57 SDHLTK
+57 
-63 FARAYVVTG
+63 
-72 DDDWEA
+72 
-78 LFNKVLDI
+78 
-86 RDGKLPLP
+86 
-94 VGNEYEYWDLA
+94 
-105 ASSAE
+105 
-110 YVPPFTS
+110 
-117 ETGIPLLQRLRD
+117 
-129 SGISATEFL
+129 
-138 ELKSALMLSDNLV
+138 
-151 NIEREAFLAVKGFKL
+151 
-166 EPDGKELYTGKPD
+166 
-179 LPYAQSLL
+179 
-187 YGKVYFEEKAKIM
+187 
-200 KAIGSAHQAIV
+200 
-211 HRIEGNIE
+211 
-219 QTDTQELQYQ
+219 
-229 YVYRVLVA
+229 
-237 ILLASIVVSFTLL
+237 
-250 WRLYI
+250 
-255 SPLSKL
+255 
-261 LRTVVNQVKAQDYA
+261 
-275 FTITQTAYAEL
+275 
-286 QKFIDSLNVV
+286 
-296 FHHISEQLSQNT
+296 
-308 LVKDFNIVLR
+308 
-318 TSQSTQSLCH
+318 
-328 EVTQFLLHQ
+328 
-337 FPVQQVSIAIYR
+337 
-349 DDKLIRIAGAGYDDT
+349 
-364 ISREISDQSSTQLS
+364 
-378 VLLSDKPYSMKSL
+378 
-391 QGKYTT
+391 
-397 HVNGGVL
+397 
-404 ELNEIYYFPLCVN
+404 
-417 KQPVA
+417 
-422 LLEIGTIDTLTPL
+422 
-435 QYQWLSQMLDD
+435 
-446 LSVSIQLSQNVELQ
+446 
-460 RKAEQKV
+460 
-467 LEQSQL
+467 
-473 NQEILNA
+473 
-480 TPNPMYCLSA
+480 
-490 QGKYLTVNAKFS
+490 
-502 ELTGLAMHEIVG
+502 
-514 RTPIEVFSQQE
+514 
-525 ASHHFTKVHQELS
+525 
-538 QEQCSKN
+538 
-545 YELSLLDSQGGC
+545 
-557 RDMLVCE
+557 
-564 ASFNNSQGRVSGIVG
+564 
-579 ILLDLTER
+579 
-587 KQMESE
+587 
-593 LRDAKD
+593 

-1081 RCHEAGMNDHVAKPI
+1081 RCHEAGMNNHVAKPI

-1108 LSASN
+1108 LSAS
-1113 VANAASHTSSSC
+1113 NAASHTSSSC

-1134 DRPASTDE
+1134 DRPASADE

-1318 EQAKEMLMAFPKP
+1318 EQAKEMLTAFPKP

>member
-1 MRSIR
+1 M
-6 TLFMLLFL
+6 
-14 AMGICSIAMLSV
+14 
-26 TQKVAELRTQSR
+26 
-38 DYQQDLHRFY
+38 
-48 RLSQELKQS
+48 
-57 SDHLTK
+57 
-63 FARAYVVTG
+63 
-72 DDDWEA
+72 
-78 LFNKVLDI
+78 
-86 RDGKLPLP
+86 
-94 VGNEYEYWDLA
+94 
-105 ASSAE
+105 
-110 YVPPFTS
+110 
-117 ETGIPLLQRLRD
+117 
-129 SGISATEFL
+129 
-138 ELKSALMLSDNLV
+138 
-151 NIEREAFLAVKGFKL
+151 
-166 EPDGKELYTGKPD
+166 
-179 LPYAQSLL
+179 
-187 YGKVYFEEKAKIM
+187 
-200 KAIGSAHQAIV
+200 
-211 HRIEGNIE
+211 
-219 QTDTQELQYQ
+219 
-229 YVYRVLVA
+229 
-237 ILLASIVVSFTLL
+237 
-250 WRLYI
+250 
-255 SPLSKL
+255 
-261 LRTVVNQVKAQDYA
+261 
-275 FTITQTAYAEL
+275 
-286 QKFIDSLNVV
+286 
-296 FHHISEQLSQNT
+296 
-308 LVKDFNIVLR
+308 
-318 TSQSTQSLCH
+318 
-328 EVTQFLLHQ
+328 
-337 FPVQQVSIAIYR
+337 
-349 DDKLIRIAGAGYDDT
+349 
-364 ISREISDQSSTQLS
+364 
-378 VLLSDKPYSMKSL
+378 
-391 QGKYTT
+391 
-397 HVNGGVL
+397 
-404 ELNEIYYFPLCVN
+404 
-417 KQPVA
+417 
-422 LLEIGTIDTLTPL
+422 
-435 QYQWLSQMLDD
+435 
-446 LSVSIQLSQNVELQ
+446 
-460 RKAEQKV
+460 
-467 LEQSQL
+467 
-473 NQEILNA
+473 
-480 TPNPMYCLSA
+480 
-490 QGKYLTVNAKFS
+490 
-502 ELTGLAMHEIVG
+502 
-514 RTPIEVFSQQE
+514 
-525 ASHHFTKVHQELS
+525 
-538 QEQCSKN
+538 
-545 YELSLLDSQGGC
+545 
-557 RDMLVCE
+557 
-564 ASFNNSQGRVSGIVG
+564 
-579 ILLDLTER
+579 
-587 KQMESE
+587 
-593 LRDAKD
+593 
-599 TADAMSRAKGD
+599 
-610 FLANMSHEIR
+610 
-620 TPMNAILGM
+620 
-629 AHLALNTEL
+629 
-638 DPSQRKYL
+638 
-646 TRINESAKNLL
+646 
-657 GIINDIL
+657 
-664 DFSKIEAG
+664 
-672 KLSVESIDF
+672 SIDF

-1055 AIRER
+1055 AIRKR

-1113 VANAASHTSSSC
+1113 AASHTSSSC

-1134 DRPASTDE
+1134 DRPASADE
-1142 DDLPTLSGINIKE
+1142 DDLPTLSGINLKE

-1209 NLGVTPLAQLAVKME
+1209 NLGVTPLAQLAIKME

-1229 RSKTVIGELELAGV
+1229 QSKTVIGELELAGV

-1265 ECGEAAELYKRL
+1265 ECEEAAELYKRL
-1277 VELVEQYDVAAVD
+1277 VELVDQYDVAAVD

-1305 KQLLINAI
+1305 KQQLINAI

-1318 EQAKEMLMAFPKP
+1318 EQAKEMLAAFPKP

>member
-1 MRSIR
+1 
-6 TLFMLLFL
+6 
-14 AMGICSIAMLSV
+14 
-26 TQKVAELRTQSR
+26 
-38 DYQQDLHRFY
+38 
-48 RLSQELKQS
+48 
-57 SDHLTK
+57 
-63 FARAYVVTG
+63 
-72 DDDWEA
+72 
-78 LFNKVLDI
+78 
-86 RDGKLPLP
+86 
-94 VGNEYEYWDLA
+94 
-105 ASSAE
+105 
-110 YVPPFTS
+110 
-117 ETGIPLLQRLRD
+117 
-129 SGISATEFL
+129 
-138 ELKSALMLSDNLV
+138 
-151 NIEREAFLAVKGFKL
+151 
-166 EPDGKELYTGKPD
+166 
-179 LPYAQSLL
+179 
-187 YGKVYFEEKAKIM
+187 
-200 KAIGSAHQAIV
+200 
-211 HRIEGNIE
+211 
-219 QTDTQELQYQ
+219 
-229 YVYRVLVA
+229 
-237 ILLASIVVSFTLL
+237 
-250 WRLYI
+250 
-255 SPLSKL
+255 
-261 LRTVVNQVKAQDYA
+261 
-275 FTITQTAYAEL
+275 
-286 QKFIDSLNVV
+286 
-296 FHHISEQLSQNT
+296 
-308 LVKDFNIVLR
+308 
-318 TSQSTQSLCH
+318 
-328 EVTQFLLHQ
+328 
-337 FPVQQVSIAIYR
+337 
-349 DDKLIRIAGAGYDDT
+349 
-364 ISREISDQSSTQLS
+364 
-378 VLLSDKPYSMKSL
+378 
-391 QGKYTT
+391 
-397 HVNGGVL
+397 
-404 ELNEIYYFPLCVN
+404 
-417 KQPVA
+417 
-422 LLEIGTIDTLTPL
+422 
-435 QYQWLSQMLDD
+435 
-446 LSVSIQLSQNVELQ
+446 
-460 RKAEQKV
+460 
-467 LEQSQL
+467 
-473 NQEILNA
+473 
-480 TPNPMYCLSA
+480 
-490 QGKYLTVNAKFS
+490 
-502 ELTGLAMHEIVG
+502 
-514 RTPIEVFSQQE
+514 
-525 ASHHFTKVHQELS
+525 
-538 QEQCSKN
+538 
-545 YELSLLDSQGGC
+545 
-557 RDMLVCE
+557 
-564 ASFNNSQGRVSGIVG
+564 
-579 ILLDLTER
+579 

-593 LRDAKD
+593 LREAKD

-1026 AIEALEHHPIDLVL
+1026 AIEALENHPIDLVL

-1113 VANAASHTSSSC
+1113 AASHTSSSH
-1125 STSGSQSNP
+1125 STSSSQSTP
-1134 DRPASTDE
+1134 DRTASADE
-1142 DDLPTLSGINIKE
+1142 DDLPTLSGINLKE

-1209 NLGVTPLAQLAVKME
+1209 NLGVTPLAQLAIKME

-1229 RSKTVIGELELAGV
+1229 QSKTVIGELELAGV

-1265 ECGEAAELYKRL
+1265 ECEEAAELYKRL
-1277 VELVEQYDVAAVD
+1277 VELVDQYDVAAVD

-1305 KQLLINAI
+1305 KQQLINAI

-1318 EQAKEMLMAFPKP
+1318 EQAKEMLAAFPKP

>member
-1 MRSIR
+1 
-6 TLFMLLFL
+6 
-14 AMGICSIAMLSV
+14 
-26 TQKVAELRTQSR
+26 
-38 DYQQDLHRFY
+38 
-48 RLSQELKQS
+48 
-57 SDHLTK
+57 
-63 FARAYVVTG
+63 
-72 DDDWEA
+72 
-78 LFNKVLDI
+78 
-86 RDGKLPLP
+86 
-94 VGNEYEYWDLA
+94 
-105 ASSAE
+105 
-110 YVPPFTS
+110 
-117 ETGIPLLQRLRD
+117 
-129 SGISATEFL
+129 
-138 ELKSALMLSDNLV
+138 
-151 NIEREAFLAVKGFKL
+151 
-166 EPDGKELYTGKPD
+166 
-179 LPYAQSLL
+179 
-187 YGKVYFEEKAKIM
+187 
-200 KAIGSAHQAIV
+200 
-211 HRIEGNIE
+211 
-219 QTDTQELQYQ
+219 
-229 YVYRVLVA
+229 
-237 ILLASIVVSFTLL
+237 
-250 WRLYI
+250 
-255 SPLSKL
+255 
-261 LRTVVNQVKAQDYA
+261 
-275 FTITQTAYAEL
+275 
-286 QKFIDSLNVV
+286 
-296 FHHISEQLSQNT
+296 
-308 LVKDFNIVLR
+308 
-318 TSQSTQSLCH
+318 
-328 EVTQFLLHQ
+328 
-337 FPVQQVSIAIYR
+337 
-349 DDKLIRIAGAGYDDT
+349 
-364 ISREISDQSSTQLS
+364 
-378 VLLSDKPYSMKSL
+378 
-391 QGKYTT
+391 
-397 HVNGGVL
+397 
-404 ELNEIYYFPLCVN
+404 
-417 KQPVA
+417 
-422 LLEIGTIDTLTPL
+422 
-435 QYQWLSQMLDD
+435 
-446 LSVSIQLSQNVELQ
+446 
-460 RKAEQKV
+460 
-467 LEQSQL
+467 
-473 NQEILNA
+473 
-480 TPNPMYCLSA
+480 
-490 QGKYLTVNAKFS
+490 
-502 ELTGLAMHEIVG
+502 
-514 RTPIEVFSQQE
+514 
-525 ASHHFTKVHQELS
+525 
-538 QEQCSKN
+538 
-545 YELSLLDSQGGC
+545 
-557 RDMLVCE
+557 
-564 ASFNNSQGRVSGIVG
+564 
-579 ILLDLTER
+579 
-587 KQMESE
+587 
-593 LRDAKD
+593 
-599 TADAMSRAKGD
+599 
-610 FLANMSHEIR
+610 
-620 TPMNAILGM
+620 
-629 AHLALNTEL
+629 
-638 DPSQRKYL
+638 
-646 TRINESAKNLL
+646 
-657 GIINDIL
+657 
-664 DFSKIEAG
+664 
-672 KLSVESIDF
+672 VESIDF

-825 TFTFTIHC
+825 TFTFTIQC

-1113 VANAASHTSSSC
+1113 AASHTSSSC

-1134 DRPASTDE
+1134 DRPASADE

-1318 EQAKEMLMAFPKP
+1318 EQAKEMLTAFPKP

>member
-1 MRSIR
+1 
-6 TLFMLLFL
+6 
-14 AMGICSIAMLSV
+14 
-26 TQKVAELRTQSR
+26 
-38 DYQQDLHRFY
+38 
-48 RLSQELKQS
+48 
-57 SDHLTK
+57 
-63 FARAYVVTG
+63 
-72 DDDWEA
+72 
-78 LFNKVLDI
+78 
-86 RDGKLPLP
+86 
-94 VGNEYEYWDLA
+94 
-105 ASSAE
+105 
-110 YVPPFTS
+110 
-117 ETGIPLLQRLRD
+117 
-129 SGISATEFL
+129 
-138 ELKSALMLSDNLV
+138 
-151 NIEREAFLAVKGFKL
+151 
-166 EPDGKELYTGKPD
+166 
-179 LPYAQSLL
+179 
-187 YGKVYFEEKAKIM
+187 
-200 KAIGSAHQAIV
+200 
-211 HRIEGNIE
+211 
-219 QTDTQELQYQ
+219 
-229 YVYRVLVA
+229 
-237 ILLASIVVSFTLL
+237 
-250 WRLYI
+250 
-255 SPLSKL
+255 
-261 LRTVVNQVKAQDYA
+261 
-275 FTITQTAYAEL
+275 
-286 QKFIDSLNVV
+286 
-296 FHHISEQLSQNT
+296 
-308 LVKDFNIVLR
+308 
-318 TSQSTQSLCH
+318 
-328 EVTQFLLHQ
+328 
-337 FPVQQVSIAIYR
+337 
-349 DDKLIRIAGAGYDDT
+349 
-364 ISREISDQSSTQLS
+364 
-378 VLLSDKPYSMKSL
+378 
-391 QGKYTT
+391 
-397 HVNGGVL
+397 
-404 ELNEIYYFPLCVN
+404 
-417 KQPVA
+417 
-422 LLEIGTIDTLTPL
+422 
-435 QYQWLSQMLDD
+435 
-446 LSVSIQLSQNVELQ
+446 
-460 RKAEQKV
+460 
-467 LEQSQL
+467 
-473 NQEILNA
+473 
-480 TPNPMYCLSA
+480 
-490 QGKYLTVNAKFS
+490 
-502 ELTGLAMHEIVG
+502 
-514 RTPIEVFSQQE
+514 
-525 ASHHFTKVHQELS
+525 
-538 QEQCSKN
+538 
-545 YELSLLDSQGGC
+545 
-557 RDMLVCE
+557 
-564 ASFNNSQGRVSGIVG
+564 
-579 ILLDLTER
+579 

-593 LRDAKD
+593 LREAKD

-1026 AIEALEHHPIDLVL
+1026 AIEALENHPIDLVL

-1113 VANAASHTSSSC
+1113 AASHTSSSH
-1125 STSGSQSNP
+1125 STSSSQSTP

-1256 KRHVNVSEQ
+1256 RRHVNVSEQ
-1265 ECGEAAELYKRL
+1265 ECEEAAELYKRL

-1290 VIKQAKDCDVWTDEQ
+1290 VIKQAKDCDVWTDEE
-1305 KQLLINAI
+1305 KQQLINAI

-1318 EQAKEMLMAFPKP
+1318 EQAKEMLAAFPKP

>member
-1 MRSIR
+1 
-6 TLFMLLFL
+6 
-14 AMGICSIAMLSV
+14 
-26 TQKVAELRTQSR
+26 
-38 DYQQDLHRFY
+38 
-48 RLSQELKQS
+48 
-57 SDHLTK
+57 
-63 FARAYVVTG
+63 
-72 DDDWEA
+72 
-78 LFNKVLDI
+78 
-86 RDGKLPLP
+86 
-94 VGNEYEYWDLA
+94 
-105 ASSAE
+105 
-110 YVPPFTS
+110 
-117 ETGIPLLQRLRD
+117 
-129 SGISATEFL
+129 
-138 ELKSALMLSDNLV
+138 
-151 NIEREAFLAVKGFKL
+151 
-166 EPDGKELYTGKPD
+166 
-179 LPYAQSLL
+179 
-187 YGKVYFEEKAKIM
+187 
-200 KAIGSAHQAIV
+200 
-211 HRIEGNIE
+211 
-219 QTDTQELQYQ
+219 
-229 YVYRVLVA
+229 
-237 ILLASIVVSFTLL
+237 
-250 WRLYI
+250 
-255 SPLSKL
+255 
-261 LRTVVNQVKAQDYA
+261 
-275 FTITQTAYAEL
+275 
-286 QKFIDSLNVV
+286 
-296 FHHISEQLSQNT
+296 
-308 LVKDFNIVLR
+308 
-318 TSQSTQSLCH
+318 
-328 EVTQFLLHQ
+328 
-337 FPVQQVSIAIYR
+337 
-349 DDKLIRIAGAGYDDT
+349 
-364 ISREISDQSSTQLS
+364 
-378 VLLSDKPYSMKSL
+378 
-391 QGKYTT
+391 
-397 HVNGGVL
+397 
-404 ELNEIYYFPLCVN
+404 
-417 KQPVA
+417 
-422 LLEIGTIDTLTPL
+422 
-435 QYQWLSQMLDD
+435 
-446 LSVSIQLSQNVELQ
+446 
-460 RKAEQKV
+460 
-467 LEQSQL
+467 
-473 NQEILNA
+473 
-480 TPNPMYCLSA
+480 
-490 QGKYLTVNAKFS
+490 
-502 ELTGLAMHEIVG
+502 
-514 RTPIEVFSQQE
+514 
-525 ASHHFTKVHQELS
+525 
-538 QEQCSKN
+538 
-545 YELSLLDSQGGC
+545 
-557 RDMLVCE
+557 
-564 ASFNNSQGRVSGIVG
+564 
-579 ILLDLTER
+579 
-587 KQMESE
+587 
-593 LRDAKD
+593 
-599 TADAMSRAKGD
+599 
-610 FLANMSHEIR
+610 
-620 TPMNAILGM
+620 
-629 AHLALNTEL
+629 NTEL

-971 IEHVTRSSTTATF
+971 IEHVTRSSTTVTF

-1113 VANAASHTSSSC
+1113 AASHTSSSH
-1125 STSGSQSNP
+1125 STSSSQSTP
-1134 DRPASTDE
+1134 DRTASADE

-1209 NLGVTPLAQLAVKME
+1209 NLGVTPLAQLAIKME

-1229 RSKTVIGELELAGV
+1229 HSKTVIGELELAGV

-1265 ECGEAAELYKRL
+1265 ECEEAAELYKRL

-1305 KQLLINAI
+1305 KQQLINAI

-1318 EQAKEMLMAFPKP
+1318 EQAKEMLAAFPKP

>member
-1 MRSIR
+1 
-6 TLFMLLFL
+6 
-14 AMGICSIAMLSV
+14 
-26 TQKVAELRTQSR
+26 
-38 DYQQDLHRFY
+38 
-48 RLSQELKQS
+48 
-57 SDHLTK
+57 
-63 FARAYVVTG
+63 
-72 DDDWEA
+72 
-78 LFNKVLDI
+78 
-86 RDGKLPLP
+86 
-94 VGNEYEYWDLA
+94 
-105 ASSAE
+105 
-110 YVPPFTS
+110 
-117 ETGIPLLQRLRD
+117 
-129 SGISATEFL
+129 
-138 ELKSALMLSDNLV
+138 
-151 NIEREAFLAVKGFKL
+151 
-166 EPDGKELYTGKPD
+166 
-179 LPYAQSLL
+179 
-187 YGKVYFEEKAKIM
+187 
-200 KAIGSAHQAIV
+200 
-211 HRIEGNIE
+211 
-219 QTDTQELQYQ
+219 
-229 YVYRVLVA
+229 
-237 ILLASIVVSFTLL
+237 
-250 WRLYI
+250 
-255 SPLSKL
+255 
-261 LRTVVNQVKAQDYA
+261 
-275 FTITQTAYAEL
+275 
-286 QKFIDSLNVV
+286 
-296 FHHISEQLSQNT
+296 
-308 LVKDFNIVLR
+308 
-318 TSQSTQSLCH
+318 
-328 EVTQFLLHQ
+328 
-337 FPVQQVSIAIYR
+337 
-349 DDKLIRIAGAGYDDT
+349 
-364 ISREISDQSSTQLS
+364 
-378 VLLSDKPYSMKSL
+378 
-391 QGKYTT
+391 
-397 HVNGGVL
+397 
-404 ELNEIYYFPLCVN
+404 
-417 KQPVA
+417 
-422 LLEIGTIDTLTPL
+422 
-435 QYQWLSQMLDD
+435 
-446 LSVSIQLSQNVELQ
+446 
-460 RKAEQKV
+460 
-467 LEQSQL
+467 
-473 NQEILNA
+473 
-480 TPNPMYCLSA
+480 
-490 QGKYLTVNAKFS
+490 
-502 ELTGLAMHEIVG
+502 
-514 RTPIEVFSQQE
+514 
-525 ASHHFTKVHQELS
+525 
-538 QEQCSKN
+538 
-545 YELSLLDSQGGC
+545 
-557 RDMLVCE
+557 
-564 ASFNNSQGRVSGIVG
+564 
-579 ILLDLTER
+579 

-593 LRDAKD
+593 LREAKD

-1055 AIRER
+1055 AIRKR

-1113 VANAASHTSSSC
+1113 AASHTLSSHSTSSSQ
-1125 STSGSQSNP
+1125 STP
-1134 DRPASTDE
+1134 DRTASADE
-1142 DDLPTLSGINIKE
+1142 DDLPTLSGINLKE

-1256 KRHVNVSEQ
+1256 TRHVNVSEQ
-1265 ECGEAAELYKRL
+1265 ECEEAVELYKRL

-1305 KQLLINAI
+1305 KQQLINAI

-1318 EQAKEMLMAFPKP
+1318 EQAKEMLAAFPKP

>member
-1 MRSIR
+1 
-6 TLFMLLFL
+6 
-14 AMGICSIAMLSV
+14 
-26 TQKVAELRTQSR
+26 
-38 DYQQDLHRFY
+38 
-48 RLSQELKQS
+48 
-57 SDHLTK
+57 
-63 FARAYVVTG
+63 
-72 DDDWEA
+72 
-78 LFNKVLDI
+78 
-86 RDGKLPLP
+86 
-94 VGNEYEYWDLA
+94 
-105 ASSAE
+105 
-110 YVPPFTS
+110 
-117 ETGIPLLQRLRD
+117 
-129 SGISATEFL
+129 
-138 ELKSALMLSDNLV
+138 
-151 NIEREAFLAVKGFKL
+151 
-166 EPDGKELYTGKPD
+166 
-179 LPYAQSLL
+179 
-187 YGKVYFEEKAKIM
+187 
-200 KAIGSAHQAIV
+200 
-211 HRIEGNIE
+211 
-219 QTDTQELQYQ
+219 
-229 YVYRVLVA
+229 
-237 ILLASIVVSFTLL
+237 
-250 WRLYI
+250 
-255 SPLSKL
+255 
-261 LRTVVNQVKAQDYA
+261 
-275 FTITQTAYAEL
+275 
-286 QKFIDSLNVV
+286 
-296 FHHISEQLSQNT
+296 
-308 LVKDFNIVLR
+308 
-318 TSQSTQSLCH
+318 
-328 EVTQFLLHQ
+328 
-337 FPVQQVSIAIYR
+337 
-349 DDKLIRIAGAGYDDT
+349 
-364 ISREISDQSSTQLS
+364 
-378 VLLSDKPYSMKSL
+378 
-391 QGKYTT
+391 
-397 HVNGGVL
+397 
-404 ELNEIYYFPLCVN
+404 
-417 KQPVA
+417 
-422 LLEIGTIDTLTPL
+422 
-435 QYQWLSQMLDD
+435 
-446 LSVSIQLSQNVELQ
+446 
-460 RKAEQKV
+460 
-467 LEQSQL
+467 
-473 NQEILNA
+473 
-480 TPNPMYCLSA
+480 
-490 QGKYLTVNAKFS
+490 
-502 ELTGLAMHEIVG
+502 
-514 RTPIEVFSQQE
+514 
-525 ASHHFTKVHQELS
+525 
-538 QEQCSKN
+538 
-545 YELSLLDSQGGC
+545 
-557 RDMLVCE
+557 
-564 ASFNNSQGRVSGIVG
+564 
-579 ILLDLTER
+579 
-587 KQMESE
+587 
-593 LRDAKD
+593 
-599 TADAMSRAKGD
+599 
-610 FLANMSHEIR
+610 
-620 TPMNAILGM
+620 
-629 AHLALNTEL
+629 LNTEL

-971 IEHVTRSSTTATF
+971 IEHVTRSSTTTTF

-1113 VANAASHTSSSC
+1113 VASHSSSSC

-1134 DRPASTDE
+1134 DRPASADE

-1318 EQAKEMLMAFPKP
+1318 EQAKEMLTAFPKP

>member
-1 MRSIR
+1 
-6 TLFMLLFL
+6 
-14 AMGICSIAMLSV
+14 
-26 TQKVAELRTQSR
+26 
-38 DYQQDLHRFY
+38 
-48 RLSQELKQS
+48 
-57 SDHLTK
+57 
-63 FARAYVVTG
+63 
-72 DDDWEA
+72 
-78 LFNKVLDI
+78 
-86 RDGKLPLP
+86 
-94 VGNEYEYWDLA
+94 
-105 ASSAE
+105 
-110 YVPPFTS
+110 
-117 ETGIPLLQRLRD
+117 
-129 SGISATEFL
+129 
-138 ELKSALMLSDNLV
+138 
-151 NIEREAFLAVKGFKL
+151 
-166 EPDGKELYTGKPD
+166 
-179 LPYAQSLL
+179 
-187 YGKVYFEEKAKIM
+187 
-200 KAIGSAHQAIV
+200 
-211 HRIEGNIE
+211 
-219 QTDTQELQYQ
+219 
-229 YVYRVLVA
+229 
-237 ILLASIVVSFTLL
+237 
-250 WRLYI
+250 
-255 SPLSKL
+255 
-261 LRTVVNQVKAQDYA
+261 
-275 FTITQTAYAEL
+275 
-286 QKFIDSLNVV
+286 
-296 FHHISEQLSQNT
+296 
-308 LVKDFNIVLR
+308 
-318 TSQSTQSLCH
+318 
-328 EVTQFLLHQ
+328 
-337 FPVQQVSIAIYR
+337 
-349 DDKLIRIAGAGYDDT
+349 
-364 ISREISDQSSTQLS
+364 
-378 VLLSDKPYSMKSL
+378 
-391 QGKYTT
+391 
-397 HVNGGVL
+397 
-404 ELNEIYYFPLCVN
+404 
-417 KQPVA
+417 
-422 LLEIGTIDTLTPL
+422 
-435 QYQWLSQMLDD
+435 
-446 LSVSIQLSQNVELQ
+446 
-460 RKAEQKV
+460 
-467 LEQSQL
+467 
-473 NQEILNA
+473 
-480 TPNPMYCLSA
+480 
-490 QGKYLTVNAKFS
+490 
-502 ELTGLAMHEIVG
+502 
-514 RTPIEVFSQQE
+514 
-525 ASHHFTKVHQELS
+525 
-538 QEQCSKN
+538 
-545 YELSLLDSQGGC
+545 
-557 RDMLVCE
+557 
-564 ASFNNSQGRVSGIVG
+564 
-579 ILLDLTER
+579 

-1040 MDMQMPVMDGITATK
+1040 MDMQMPVMDGITTTK

-1113 VANAASHTSSSC
+1113 AASHTSSSC

-1134 DRPASTDE
+1134 DRPASADE

-1318 EQAKEMLMAFPKP
+1318 EQAKEMLTAFPKP

>member
-1 MRSIR
+1 
-6 TLFMLLFL
+6 
-14 AMGICSIAMLSV
+14 
-26 TQKVAELRTQSR
+26 
-38 DYQQDLHRFY
+38 
-48 RLSQELKQS
+48 
-57 SDHLTK
+57 
-63 FARAYVVTG
+63 
-72 DDDWEA
+72 
-78 LFNKVLDI
+78 
-86 RDGKLPLP
+86 
-94 VGNEYEYWDLA
+94 
-105 ASSAE
+105 
-110 YVPPFTS
+110 
-117 ETGIPLLQRLRD
+117 
-129 SGISATEFL
+129 
-138 ELKSALMLSDNLV
+138 
-151 NIEREAFLAVKGFKL
+151 
-166 EPDGKELYTGKPD
+166 
-179 LPYAQSLL
+179 
-187 YGKVYFEEKAKIM
+187 
-200 KAIGSAHQAIV
+200 
-211 HRIEGNIE
+211 
-219 QTDTQELQYQ
+219 
-229 YVYRVLVA
+229 
-237 ILLASIVVSFTLL
+237 
-250 WRLYI
+250 
-255 SPLSKL
+255 
-261 LRTVVNQVKAQDYA
+261 
-275 FTITQTAYAEL
+275 
-286 QKFIDSLNVV
+286 
-296 FHHISEQLSQNT
+296 
-308 LVKDFNIVLR
+308 
-318 TSQSTQSLCH
+318 
-328 EVTQFLLHQ
+328 
-337 FPVQQVSIAIYR
+337 
-349 DDKLIRIAGAGYDDT
+349 
-364 ISREISDQSSTQLS
+364 
-378 VLLSDKPYSMKSL
+378 
-391 QGKYTT
+391 
-397 HVNGGVL
+397 
-404 ELNEIYYFPLCVN
+404 
-417 KQPVA
+417 
-422 LLEIGTIDTLTPL
+422 
-435 QYQWLSQMLDD
+435 
-446 LSVSIQLSQNVELQ
+446 
-460 RKAEQKV
+460 
-467 LEQSQL
+467 
-473 NQEILNA
+473 
-480 TPNPMYCLSA
+480 
-490 QGKYLTVNAKFS
+490 
-502 ELTGLAMHEIVG
+502 
-514 RTPIEVFSQQE
+514 
-525 ASHHFTKVHQELS
+525 
-538 QEQCSKN
+538 
-545 YELSLLDSQGGC
+545 
-557 RDMLVCE
+557 
-564 ASFNNSQGRVSGIVG
+564 
-579 ILLDLTER
+579 
-587 KQMESE
+587 
-593 LRDAKD
+593 
-599 TADAMSRAKGD
+599 
-610 FLANMSHEIR
+610 
-620 TPMNAILGM
+620 
-629 AHLALNTEL
+629 
-638 DPSQRKYL
+638 
-646 TRINESAKNLL
+646 
-657 GIINDIL
+657 
-664 DFSKIEAG
+664 IEAG

-971 IEHVTRSSTTATF
+971 IEHVTRSSTTTTF

-1113 VANAASHTSSSC
+1113 AASHTSSSC

-1134 DRPASTDE
+1134 DRPASADE

-1318 EQAKEMLMAFPKP
+1318 EQAKEMLTAFPKP

>member
-1 MRSIR
+1 
-6 TLFMLLFL
+6 
-14 AMGICSIAMLSV
+14 
-26 TQKVAELRTQSR
+26 
-38 DYQQDLHRFY
+38 
-48 RLSQELKQS
+48 
-57 SDHLTK
+57 
-63 FARAYVVTG
+63 
-72 DDDWEA
+72 
-78 LFNKVLDI
+78 
-86 RDGKLPLP
+86 
-94 VGNEYEYWDLA
+94 
-105 ASSAE
+105 
-110 YVPPFTS
+110 
-117 ETGIPLLQRLRD
+117 
-129 SGISATEFL
+129 
-138 ELKSALMLSDNLV
+138 
-151 NIEREAFLAVKGFKL
+151 
-166 EPDGKELYTGKPD
+166 
-179 LPYAQSLL
+179 
-187 YGKVYFEEKAKIM
+187 
-200 KAIGSAHQAIV
+200 
-211 HRIEGNIE
+211 
-219 QTDTQELQYQ
+219 
-229 YVYRVLVA
+229 
-237 ILLASIVVSFTLL
+237 
-250 WRLYI
+250 
-255 SPLSKL
+255 
-261 LRTVVNQVKAQDYA
+261 
-275 FTITQTAYAEL
+275 
-286 QKFIDSLNVV
+286 
-296 FHHISEQLSQNT
+296 
-308 LVKDFNIVLR
+308 
-318 TSQSTQSLCH
+318 
-328 EVTQFLLHQ
+328 
-337 FPVQQVSIAIYR
+337 
-349 DDKLIRIAGAGYDDT
+349 
-364 ISREISDQSSTQLS
+364 
-378 VLLSDKPYSMKSL
+378 
-391 QGKYTT
+391 
-397 HVNGGVL
+397 
-404 ELNEIYYFPLCVN
+404 
-417 KQPVA
+417 
-422 LLEIGTIDTLTPL
+422 
-435 QYQWLSQMLDD
+435 
-446 LSVSIQLSQNVELQ
+446 
-460 RKAEQKV
+460 
-467 LEQSQL
+467 
-473 NQEILNA
+473 
-480 TPNPMYCLSA
+480 
-490 QGKYLTVNAKFS
+490 
-502 ELTGLAMHEIVG
+502 
-514 RTPIEVFSQQE
+514 
-525 ASHHFTKVHQELS
+525 
-538 QEQCSKN
+538 
-545 YELSLLDSQGGC
+545 
-557 RDMLVCE
+557 
-564 ASFNNSQGRVSGIVG
+564 
-579 ILLDLTER
+579 
-587 KQMESE
+587 
-593 LRDAKD
+593 
-599 TADAMSRAKGD
+599 
-610 FLANMSHEIR
+610 
-620 TPMNAILGM
+620 
-629 AHLALNTEL
+629 LALNTEL

-1113 VANAASHTSSSC
+1113 AASHTSSSH
-1125 STSGSQSNP
+1125 STSSSQSTP
-1134 DRPASTDE
+1134 DRTASADE
-1142 DDLPTLSGINIKE
+1142 DDLPTLSGINLKE

-1209 NLGVTPLAQLAVKME
+1209 NLGVTPLAQLAIKME

-1229 RSKTVIGELELAGV
+1229 HSKTVIGELELAGV

-1265 ECGEAAELYKRL
+1265 ECEEAAELYKRL

-1290 VIKQAKDCDVWTDEQ
+1290 VIKQAKDCDVWTDEE
-1305 KQLLINAI
+1305 KQQLINAI

-1318 EQAKEMLMAFPKP
+1318 EQAKEMLAAFPKP

>member
-1 MRSIR
+1 
-6 TLFMLLFL
+6 
-14 AMGICSIAMLSV
+14 
-26 TQKVAELRTQSR
+26 
-38 DYQQDLHRFY
+38 
-48 RLSQELKQS
+48 
-57 SDHLTK
+57 
-63 FARAYVVTG
+63 
-72 DDDWEA
+72 
-78 LFNKVLDI
+78 
-86 RDGKLPLP
+86 
-94 VGNEYEYWDLA
+94 
-105 ASSAE
+105 
-110 YVPPFTS
+110 
-117 ETGIPLLQRLRD
+117 
-129 SGISATEFL
+129 
-138 ELKSALMLSDNLV
+138 
-151 NIEREAFLAVKGFKL
+151 
-166 EPDGKELYTGKPD
+166 
-179 LPYAQSLL
+179 
-187 YGKVYFEEKAKIM
+187 
-200 KAIGSAHQAIV
+200 
-211 HRIEGNIE
+211 
-219 QTDTQELQYQ
+219 
-229 YVYRVLVA
+229 
-237 ILLASIVVSFTLL
+237 
-250 WRLYI
+250 
-255 SPLSKL
+255 
-261 LRTVVNQVKAQDYA
+261 
-275 FTITQTAYAEL
+275 
-286 QKFIDSLNVV
+286 
-296 FHHISEQLSQNT
+296 
-308 LVKDFNIVLR
+308 
-318 TSQSTQSLCH
+318 
-328 EVTQFLLHQ
+328 
-337 FPVQQVSIAIYR
+337 
-349 DDKLIRIAGAGYDDT
+349 
-364 ISREISDQSSTQLS
+364 
-378 VLLSDKPYSMKSL
+378 
-391 QGKYTT
+391 
-397 HVNGGVL
+397 
-404 ELNEIYYFPLCVN
+404 
-417 KQPVA
+417 
-422 LLEIGTIDTLTPL
+422 
-435 QYQWLSQMLDD
+435 
-446 LSVSIQLSQNVELQ
+446 
-460 RKAEQKV
+460 
-467 LEQSQL
+467 
-473 NQEILNA
+473 
-480 TPNPMYCLSA
+480 
-490 QGKYLTVNAKFS
+490 
-502 ELTGLAMHEIVG
+502 
-514 RTPIEVFSQQE
+514 
-525 ASHHFTKVHQELS
+525 
-538 QEQCSKN
+538 
-545 YELSLLDSQGGC
+545 
-557 RDMLVCE
+557 
-564 ASFNNSQGRVSGIVG
+564 
-579 ILLDLTER
+579 
-587 KQMESE
+587 
-593 LRDAKD
+593 
-599 TADAMSRAKGD
+599 
-610 FLANMSHEIR
+610 
-620 TPMNAILGM
+620 
-629 AHLALNTEL
+629 
-638 DPSQRKYL
+638 
-646 TRINESAKNLL
+646 
-657 GIINDIL
+657 
-664 DFSKIEAG
+664 
-672 KLSVESIDF
+672 

-1113 VANAASHTSSSC
+1113 AASHTSSSC
-1125 STSGSQSNP
+1125 STSDSQSNP

-1194 DMAARM
+1194 DMASRM

-1256 KRHVNVSEQ
+1256 KRHINVSEQ

-1318 EQAKEMLMAFPKP
+1318 EQAKEMLTAFPKP

>member
-1 MRSIR
+1 
-6 TLFMLLFL
+6 
-14 AMGICSIAMLSV
+14 
-26 TQKVAELRTQSR
+26 
-38 DYQQDLHRFY
+38 
-48 RLSQELKQS
+48 
-57 SDHLTK
+57 
-63 FARAYVVTG
+63 
-72 DDDWEA
+72 
-78 LFNKVLDI
+78 
-86 RDGKLPLP
+86 
-94 VGNEYEYWDLA
+94 
-105 ASSAE
+105 
-110 YVPPFTS
+110 
-117 ETGIPLLQRLRD
+117 
-129 SGISATEFL
+129 
-138 ELKSALMLSDNLV
+138 
-151 NIEREAFLAVKGFKL
+151 
-166 EPDGKELYTGKPD
+166 
-179 LPYAQSLL
+179 
-187 YGKVYFEEKAKIM
+187 
-200 KAIGSAHQAIV
+200 
-211 HRIEGNIE
+211 
-219 QTDTQELQYQ
+219 
-229 YVYRVLVA
+229 
-237 ILLASIVVSFTLL
+237 
-250 WRLYI
+250 
-255 SPLSKL
+255 
-261 LRTVVNQVKAQDYA
+261 
-275 FTITQTAYAEL
+275 
-286 QKFIDSLNVV
+286 
-296 FHHISEQLSQNT
+296 
-308 LVKDFNIVLR
+308 
-318 TSQSTQSLCH
+318 
-328 EVTQFLLHQ
+328 
-337 FPVQQVSIAIYR
+337 
-349 DDKLIRIAGAGYDDT
+349 
-364 ISREISDQSSTQLS
+364 
-378 VLLSDKPYSMKSL
+378 
-391 QGKYTT
+391 
-397 HVNGGVL
+397 
-404 ELNEIYYFPLCVN
+404 
-417 KQPVA
+417 
-422 LLEIGTIDTLTPL
+422 
-435 QYQWLSQMLDD
+435 
-446 LSVSIQLSQNVELQ
+446 
-460 RKAEQKV
+460 
-467 LEQSQL
+467 
-473 NQEILNA
+473 
-480 TPNPMYCLSA
+480 
-490 QGKYLTVNAKFS
+490 
-502 ELTGLAMHEIVG
+502 
-514 RTPIEVFSQQE
+514 
-525 ASHHFTKVHQELS
+525 
-538 QEQCSKN
+538 
-545 YELSLLDSQGGC
+545 
-557 RDMLVCE
+557 
-564 ASFNNSQGRVSGIVG
+564 
-579 ILLDLTER
+579 

-1081 RCHEAGMNDHVAKPI
+1081 RCHDAGMNDHVAKPI

-1113 VANAASHTSSSC
+1113 VANASSHTSSSC

-1134 DRPASTDE
+1134 DRLASADE

-1318 EQAKEMLMAFPKP
+1318 EQAKEMLTAFPKP

>member
-1 MRSIR
+1 
-6 TLFMLLFL
+6 
-14 AMGICSIAMLSV
+14 
-26 TQKVAELRTQSR
+26 
-38 DYQQDLHRFY
+38 
-48 RLSQELKQS
+48 
-57 SDHLTK
+57 
-63 FARAYVVTG
+63 
-72 DDDWEA
+72 
-78 LFNKVLDI
+78 
-86 RDGKLPLP
+86 
-94 VGNEYEYWDLA
+94 
-105 ASSAE
+105 
-110 YVPPFTS
+110 
-117 ETGIPLLQRLRD
+117 
-129 SGISATEFL
+129 
-138 ELKSALMLSDNLV
+138 
-151 NIEREAFLAVKGFKL
+151 
-166 EPDGKELYTGKPD
+166 
-179 LPYAQSLL
+179 
-187 YGKVYFEEKAKIM
+187 
-200 KAIGSAHQAIV
+200 
-211 HRIEGNIE
+211 
-219 QTDTQELQYQ
+219 
-229 YVYRVLVA
+229 
-237 ILLASIVVSFTLL
+237 
-250 WRLYI
+250 
-255 SPLSKL
+255 
-261 LRTVVNQVKAQDYA
+261 
-275 FTITQTAYAEL
+275 
-286 QKFIDSLNVV
+286 
-296 FHHISEQLSQNT
+296 
-308 LVKDFNIVLR
+308 
-318 TSQSTQSLCH
+318 
-328 EVTQFLLHQ
+328 
-337 FPVQQVSIAIYR
+337 
-349 DDKLIRIAGAGYDDT
+349 
-364 ISREISDQSSTQLS
+364 
-378 VLLSDKPYSMKSL
+378 
-391 QGKYTT
+391 
-397 HVNGGVL
+397 
-404 ELNEIYYFPLCVN
+404 
-417 KQPVA
+417 
-422 LLEIGTIDTLTPL
+422 
-435 QYQWLSQMLDD
+435 
-446 LSVSIQLSQNVELQ
+446 
-460 RKAEQKV
+460 
-467 LEQSQL
+467 
-473 NQEILNA
+473 
-480 TPNPMYCLSA
+480 
-490 QGKYLTVNAKFS
+490 
-502 ELTGLAMHEIVG
+502 
-514 RTPIEVFSQQE
+514 
-525 ASHHFTKVHQELS
+525 
-538 QEQCSKN
+538 
-545 YELSLLDSQGGC
+545 
-557 RDMLVCE
+557 
-564 ASFNNSQGRVSGIVG
+564 
-579 ILLDLTER
+579 
-587 KQMESE
+587 
-593 LRDAKD
+593 RDAKD

-1113 VANAASHTSSSC
+1113 AASHSSSSC
-1125 STSGSQSNP
+1125 STSGSQSSP
-1134 DRPASTDE
+1134 DRPASADE

-1318 EQAKEMLMAFPKP
+1318 EQAKEMLTAFPKP

>member
-1 MRSIR
+1 
-6 TLFMLLFL
+6 
-14 AMGICSIAMLSV
+14 
-26 TQKVAELRTQSR
+26 
-38 DYQQDLHRFY
+38 
-48 RLSQELKQS
+48 
-57 SDHLTK
+57 
-63 FARAYVVTG
+63 
-72 DDDWEA
+72 
-78 LFNKVLDI
+78 
-86 RDGKLPLP
+86 
-94 VGNEYEYWDLA
+94 
-105 ASSAE
+105 
-110 YVPPFTS
+110 
-117 ETGIPLLQRLRD
+117 
-129 SGISATEFL
+129 
-138 ELKSALMLSDNLV
+138 
-151 NIEREAFLAVKGFKL
+151 
-166 EPDGKELYTGKPD
+166 
-179 LPYAQSLL
+179 
-187 YGKVYFEEKAKIM
+187 
-200 KAIGSAHQAIV
+200 
-211 HRIEGNIE
+211 
-219 QTDTQELQYQ
+219 
-229 YVYRVLVA
+229 
-237 ILLASIVVSFTLL
+237 
-250 WRLYI
+250 
-255 SPLSKL
+255 
-261 LRTVVNQVKAQDYA
+261 
-275 FTITQTAYAEL
+275 
-286 QKFIDSLNVV
+286 
-296 FHHISEQLSQNT
+296 
-308 LVKDFNIVLR
+308 
-318 TSQSTQSLCH
+318 
-328 EVTQFLLHQ
+328 
-337 FPVQQVSIAIYR
+337 
-349 DDKLIRIAGAGYDDT
+349 
-364 ISREISDQSSTQLS
+364 
-378 VLLSDKPYSMKSL
+378 
-391 QGKYTT
+391 
-397 HVNGGVL
+397 
-404 ELNEIYYFPLCVN
+404 
-417 KQPVA
+417 
-422 LLEIGTIDTLTPL
+422 
-435 QYQWLSQMLDD
+435 
-446 LSVSIQLSQNVELQ
+446 
-460 RKAEQKV
+460 
-467 LEQSQL
+467 
-473 NQEILNA
+473 
-480 TPNPMYCLSA
+480 
-490 QGKYLTVNAKFS
+490 
-502 ELTGLAMHEIVG
+502 
-514 RTPIEVFSQQE
+514 
-525 ASHHFTKVHQELS
+525 
-538 QEQCSKN
+538 
-545 YELSLLDSQGGC
+545 
-557 RDMLVCE
+557 
-564 ASFNNSQGRVSGIVG
+564 
-579 ILLDLTER
+579 

-1134 DRPASTDE
+1134 DRPASADE

-1194 DMAARM
+1194 DMASRM

-1318 EQAKEMLMAFPKP
+1318 EQAKEMLTAFPKP

>member
-1 MRSIR
+1 
-6 TLFMLLFL
+6 
-14 AMGICSIAMLSV
+14 
-26 TQKVAELRTQSR
+26 
-38 DYQQDLHRFY
+38 
-48 RLSQELKQS
+48 
-57 SDHLTK
+57 
-63 FARAYVVTG
+63 
-72 DDDWEA
+72 
-78 LFNKVLDI
+78 
-86 RDGKLPLP
+86 
-94 VGNEYEYWDLA
+94 
-105 ASSAE
+105 
-110 YVPPFTS
+110 
-117 ETGIPLLQRLRD
+117 
-129 SGISATEFL
+129 
-138 ELKSALMLSDNLV
+138 
-151 NIEREAFLAVKGFKL
+151 
-166 EPDGKELYTGKPD
+166 
-179 LPYAQSLL
+179 
-187 YGKVYFEEKAKIM
+187 
-200 KAIGSAHQAIV
+200 
-211 HRIEGNIE
+211 
-219 QTDTQELQYQ
+219 
-229 YVYRVLVA
+229 
-237 ILLASIVVSFTLL
+237 
-250 WRLYI
+250 
-255 SPLSKL
+255 
-261 LRTVVNQVKAQDYA
+261 
-275 FTITQTAYAEL
+275 
-286 QKFIDSLNVV
+286 
-296 FHHISEQLSQNT
+296 
-308 LVKDFNIVLR
+308 
-318 TSQSTQSLCH
+318 
-328 EVTQFLLHQ
+328 
-337 FPVQQVSIAIYR
+337 
-349 DDKLIRIAGAGYDDT
+349 
-364 ISREISDQSSTQLS
+364 
-378 VLLSDKPYSMKSL
+378 
-391 QGKYTT
+391 
-397 HVNGGVL
+397 
-404 ELNEIYYFPLCVN
+404 
-417 KQPVA
+417 
-422 LLEIGTIDTLTPL
+422 
-435 QYQWLSQMLDD
+435 
-446 LSVSIQLSQNVELQ
+446 
-460 RKAEQKV
+460 
-467 LEQSQL
+467 
-473 NQEILNA
+473 
-480 TPNPMYCLSA
+480 
-490 QGKYLTVNAKFS
+490 
-502 ELTGLAMHEIVG
+502 
-514 RTPIEVFSQQE
+514 
-525 ASHHFTKVHQELS
+525 
-538 QEQCSKN
+538 
-545 YELSLLDSQGGC
+545 
-557 RDMLVCE
+557 
-564 ASFNNSQGRVSGIVG
+564 IVG

-971 IEHVTRSSTTATF
+971 IEHVTRSSTTTTF

-1113 VANAASHTSSSC
+1113 AASHSSSSC
-1125 STSGSQSNP
+1125 STSGSQSSP
-1134 DRPASTDE
+1134 DRPASADE

-1318 EQAKEMLMAFPKP
+1318 EQAKEMLTAFPKP

>member
-1 MRSIR
+1 
-6 TLFMLLFL
+6 
-14 AMGICSIAMLSV
+14 
-26 TQKVAELRTQSR
+26 
-38 DYQQDLHRFY
+38 
-48 RLSQELKQS
+48 
-57 SDHLTK
+57 
-63 FARAYVVTG
+63 
-72 DDDWEA
+72 
-78 LFNKVLDI
+78 
-86 RDGKLPLP
+86 
-94 VGNEYEYWDLA
+94 
-105 ASSAE
+105 
-110 YVPPFTS
+110 
-117 ETGIPLLQRLRD
+117 
-129 SGISATEFL
+129 
-138 ELKSALMLSDNLV
+138 
-151 NIEREAFLAVKGFKL
+151 
-166 EPDGKELYTGKPD
+166 
-179 LPYAQSLL
+179 
-187 YGKVYFEEKAKIM
+187 
-200 KAIGSAHQAIV
+200 
-211 HRIEGNIE
+211 
-219 QTDTQELQYQ
+219 
-229 YVYRVLVA
+229 
-237 ILLASIVVSFTLL
+237 
-250 WRLYI
+250 
-255 SPLSKL
+255 
-261 LRTVVNQVKAQDYA
+261 
-275 FTITQTAYAEL
+275 
-286 QKFIDSLNVV
+286 
-296 FHHISEQLSQNT
+296 
-308 LVKDFNIVLR
+308 
-318 TSQSTQSLCH
+318 
-328 EVTQFLLHQ
+328 
-337 FPVQQVSIAIYR
+337 
-349 DDKLIRIAGAGYDDT
+349 
-364 ISREISDQSSTQLS
+364 
-378 VLLSDKPYSMKSL
+378 
-391 QGKYTT
+391 
-397 HVNGGVL
+397 
-404 ELNEIYYFPLCVN
+404 
-417 KQPVA
+417 
-422 LLEIGTIDTLTPL
+422 
-435 QYQWLSQMLDD
+435 
-446 LSVSIQLSQNVELQ
+446 
-460 RKAEQKV
+460 
-467 LEQSQL
+467 
-473 NQEILNA
+473 
-480 TPNPMYCLSA
+480 
-490 QGKYLTVNAKFS
+490 
-502 ELTGLAMHEIVG
+502 
-514 RTPIEVFSQQE
+514 
-525 ASHHFTKVHQELS
+525 
-538 QEQCSKN
+538 
-545 YELSLLDSQGGC
+545 
-557 RDMLVCE
+557 
-564 ASFNNSQGRVSGIVG
+564 
-579 ILLDLTER
+579 
-587 KQMESE
+587 ESE
-593 LRDAKD
+593 LREAKD

-889 DELRQS
+889 DELRQGA
-895 TFDMVFVDWNMPGMN
+895 FDMVFVDWNMPGMN

-1113 VANAASHTSSSC
+1113 AASHTSSSH
-1125 STSGSQSNP
+1125 STSSSQSTP
-1134 DRPASTDE
+1134 DRTASADE
-1142 DDLPTLSGINIKE
+1142 DDLPTLSGINLKE

-1209 NLGVTPLAQLAVKME
+1209 NLGVTPLAQLAIKME

-1229 RSKTVIGELELAGV
+1229 HSKTVIGELELAGV

-1305 KQLLINAI
+1305 KQQLINAI

-1318 EQAKEMLMAFPKP
+1318 EQAKEMLEAFPKP

>member
-1 MRSIR
+1 
-6 TLFMLLFL
+6 
-14 AMGICSIAMLSV
+14 
-26 TQKVAELRTQSR
+26 
-38 DYQQDLHRFY
+38 
-48 RLSQELKQS
+48 
-57 SDHLTK
+57 
-63 FARAYVVTG
+63 
-72 DDDWEA
+72 
-78 LFNKVLDI
+78 
-86 RDGKLPLP
+86 
-94 VGNEYEYWDLA
+94 
-105 ASSAE
+105 
-110 YVPPFTS
+110 
-117 ETGIPLLQRLRD
+117 
-129 SGISATEFL
+129 
-138 ELKSALMLSDNLV
+138 
-151 NIEREAFLAVKGFKL
+151 
-166 EPDGKELYTGKPD
+166 
-179 LPYAQSLL
+179 
-187 YGKVYFEEKAKIM
+187 
-200 KAIGSAHQAIV
+200 
-211 HRIEGNIE
+211 
-219 QTDTQELQYQ
+219 
-229 YVYRVLVA
+229 
-237 ILLASIVVSFTLL
+237 
-250 WRLYI
+250 
-255 SPLSKL
+255 
-261 LRTVVNQVKAQDYA
+261 
-275 FTITQTAYAEL
+275 
-286 QKFIDSLNVV
+286 
-296 FHHISEQLSQNT
+296 
-308 LVKDFNIVLR
+308 
-318 TSQSTQSLCH
+318 
-328 EVTQFLLHQ
+328 
-337 FPVQQVSIAIYR
+337 
-349 DDKLIRIAGAGYDDT
+349 
-364 ISREISDQSSTQLS
+364 
-378 VLLSDKPYSMKSL
+378 
-391 QGKYTT
+391 
-397 HVNGGVL
+397 
-404 ELNEIYYFPLCVN
+404 
-417 KQPVA
+417 
-422 LLEIGTIDTLTPL
+422 
-435 QYQWLSQMLDD
+435 
-446 LSVSIQLSQNVELQ
+446 
-460 RKAEQKV
+460 
-467 LEQSQL
+467 
-473 NQEILNA
+473 
-480 TPNPMYCLSA
+480 
-490 QGKYLTVNAKFS
+490 
-502 ELTGLAMHEIVG
+502 
-514 RTPIEVFSQQE
+514 
-525 ASHHFTKVHQELS
+525 
-538 QEQCSKN
+538 
-545 YELSLLDSQGGC
+545 
-557 RDMLVCE
+557 
-564 ASFNNSQGRVSGIVG
+564 
-579 ILLDLTER
+579 

-825 TFTFTIHC
+825 TFTFTIQC

-889 DELRQS
+889 DELRQGA
-895 TFDMVFVDWNMPGMN
+895 FDMVFVDWNMPGMN

-971 IEHVTRSSTTATF
+971 IEHVTRSSTTVTF

-1113 VANAASHTSSSC
+1113 AASHTSSSH
-1125 STSGSQSNP
+1125 STSSSQSTP
-1134 DRPASTDE
+1134 DRTASADE
-1142 DDLPTLSGINIKE
+1142 DDLPTLSGINLKE

-1209 NLGVTPLAQLAVKME
+1209 NLGVTPLAQLAIKME

-1305 KQLLINAI
+1305 KQQLINVI

-1318 EQAKEMLMAFPKP
+1318 EQAKEMLAAFPKP

>member
-1 MRSIR
+1 
-6 TLFMLLFL
+6 
-14 AMGICSIAMLSV
+14 
-26 TQKVAELRTQSR
+26 
-38 DYQQDLHRFY
+38 
-48 RLSQELKQS
+48 
-57 SDHLTK
+57 
-63 FARAYVVTG
+63 
-72 DDDWEA
+72 
-78 LFNKVLDI
+78 
-86 RDGKLPLP
+86 
-94 VGNEYEYWDLA
+94 
-105 ASSAE
+105 
-110 YVPPFTS
+110 
-117 ETGIPLLQRLRD
+117 
-129 SGISATEFL
+129 
-138 ELKSALMLSDNLV
+138 
-151 NIEREAFLAVKGFKL
+151 
-166 EPDGKELYTGKPD
+166 
-179 LPYAQSLL
+179 
-187 YGKVYFEEKAKIM
+187 
-200 KAIGSAHQAIV
+200 
-211 HRIEGNIE
+211 
-219 QTDTQELQYQ
+219 
-229 YVYRVLVA
+229 
-237 ILLASIVVSFTLL
+237 
-250 WRLYI
+250 
-255 SPLSKL
+255 
-261 LRTVVNQVKAQDYA
+261 
-275 FTITQTAYAEL
+275 
-286 QKFIDSLNVV
+286 
-296 FHHISEQLSQNT
+296 
-308 LVKDFNIVLR
+308 
-318 TSQSTQSLCH
+318 
-328 EVTQFLLHQ
+328 
-337 FPVQQVSIAIYR
+337 
-349 DDKLIRIAGAGYDDT
+349 
-364 ISREISDQSSTQLS
+364 
-378 VLLSDKPYSMKSL
+378 
-391 QGKYTT
+391 
-397 HVNGGVL
+397 
-404 ELNEIYYFPLCVN
+404 
-417 KQPVA
+417 
-422 LLEIGTIDTLTPL
+422 

-564 ASFNNSQGRVSGIVG
+564 ASFNNNKGRVSGIVG

-825 TFTFTIHC
+825 TFTFTIQC

-971 IEHVTRSSTTATF
+971 IEHVTRSSTTTTF

-1113 VANAASHTSSSC
+1113 AASHTSSSC

-1134 DRPASTDE
+1134 DRPASADE

-1318 EQAKEMLMAFPKP
+1318 EQAKEMLTAFPKP

>member
-1 MRSIR
+1 
-6 TLFMLLFL
+6 
-14 AMGICSIAMLSV
+14 
-26 TQKVAELRTQSR
+26 
-38 DYQQDLHRFY
+38 
-48 RLSQELKQS
+48 
-57 SDHLTK
+57 
-63 FARAYVVTG
+63 
-72 DDDWEA
+72 
-78 LFNKVLDI
+78 
-86 RDGKLPLP
+86 
-94 VGNEYEYWDLA
+94 
-105 ASSAE
+105 
-110 YVPPFTS
+110 
-117 ETGIPLLQRLRD
+117 
-129 SGISATEFL
+129 
-138 ELKSALMLSDNLV
+138 
-151 NIEREAFLAVKGFKL
+151 
-166 EPDGKELYTGKPD
+166 
-179 LPYAQSLL
+179 
-187 YGKVYFEEKAKIM
+187 
-200 KAIGSAHQAIV
+200 
-211 HRIEGNIE
+211 
-219 QTDTQELQYQ
+219 
-229 YVYRVLVA
+229 
-237 ILLASIVVSFTLL
+237 
-250 WRLYI
+250 
-255 SPLSKL
+255 
-261 LRTVVNQVKAQDYA
+261 
-275 FTITQTAYAEL
+275 
-286 QKFIDSLNVV
+286 
-296 FHHISEQLSQNT
+296 
-308 LVKDFNIVLR
+308 
-318 TSQSTQSLCH
+318 
-328 EVTQFLLHQ
+328 
-337 FPVQQVSIAIYR
+337 
-349 DDKLIRIAGAGYDDT
+349 
-364 ISREISDQSSTQLS
+364 
-378 VLLSDKPYSMKSL
+378 
-391 QGKYTT
+391 
-397 HVNGGVL
+397 
-404 ELNEIYYFPLCVN
+404 
-417 KQPVA
+417 
-422 LLEIGTIDTLTPL
+422 
-435 QYQWLSQMLDD
+435 
-446 LSVSIQLSQNVELQ
+446 
-460 RKAEQKV
+460 
-467 LEQSQL
+467 
-473 NQEILNA
+473 
-480 TPNPMYCLSA
+480 
-490 QGKYLTVNAKFS
+490 
-502 ELTGLAMHEIVG
+502 
-514 RTPIEVFSQQE
+514 
-525 ASHHFTKVHQELS
+525 
-538 QEQCSKN
+538 
-545 YELSLLDSQGGC
+545 
-557 RDMLVCE
+557 
-564 ASFNNSQGRVSGIVG
+564 
-579 ILLDLTER
+579 
-587 KQMESE
+587 
-593 LRDAKD
+593 
-599 TADAMSRAKGD
+599 
-610 FLANMSHEIR
+610 
-620 TPMNAILGM
+620 
-629 AHLALNTEL
+629 
-638 DPSQRKYL
+638 
-646 TRINESAKNLL
+646 
-657 GIINDIL
+657 
-664 DFSKIEAG
+664 
-672 KLSVESIDF
+672 

-825 TFTFTIHC
+825 TFTFTIQC

-1113 VANAASHTSSSC
+1113 AASHTSSSC

-1134 DRPASTDE
+1134 DRPASADE

-1318 EQAKEMLMAFPKP
+1318 EQAKEMLTAFPKP